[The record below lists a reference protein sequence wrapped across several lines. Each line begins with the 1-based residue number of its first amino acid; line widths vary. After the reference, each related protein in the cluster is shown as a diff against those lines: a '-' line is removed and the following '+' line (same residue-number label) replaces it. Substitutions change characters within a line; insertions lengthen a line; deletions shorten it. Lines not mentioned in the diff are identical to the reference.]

1 MQPLSPIDVRL
12 SFKLSSAFLIALGA
26 FPAYSQT
33 IDGGSTVT
41 VPGSQSSPWNLGT
54 NSLTVGNTGTGTLQI
69 GAAGVVSNGS
79 GFVGRQVGS
88 TGHVTV
94 SGAGA
99 QWTNSSGLSVGY
111 AGTGTLG
118 ISNGGVVGST
128 TNTYVGVVAG
138 GTGSV
143 TVSGLGSRLNSSG
156 FMRVGQTGNGTLQIS
171 DSAVVT
177 NGQAFVGYDSSSVGL
192 VTVSGTGTQ
201 WNSSADLTV
210 GFSGNGRVNVS
221 NGGAVASTLGTIGAG
236 ANSTGAVT
244 VDGAGSSWTNSG
256 VLTVGNSG
264 SGALTISNN
273 ATVSAASAR
282 AGVAAGSQGVIN
294 IGAAALSAAAA
305 PGTLTLTGPSPNL
318 TLGATGGLVFNH
330 TDTSGYVFVPGITG
344 AGKVSTYSGTTILTA
359 NNNYTGGTTI
369 AGGTLQLGNGG
380 TSGAIVG
387 NVSNNGAL
395 TFNRSDG
402 VTFAGL
408 VSGSG
413 VVNQNGTGATILTA
427 NNTYTGG
434 TTILAGT
441 LQLGNGGATGAIVG
455 NVANN
460 GALVFDRS
468 NTLTLD
474 GQISGS
480 GSVSQI
486 GAGTTVL
493 TGNST
498 YAGGTTISAGTLQL
512 GSGGASGAIL
522 GNVTNN
528 GALAFNRSDTVAFPG
543 LISGSGVVNQIG
555 AGTTILAADNTY
567 TGGTAISAGTLQ
579 LGNGGT
585 TGAILGNVAN
595 NGALAFNRSDTVT
608 FAGQI
613 SGGGVVN
620 QIGTGTTTLTADNT
634 YTGGTTIS
642 AGTLQLGNGGTTGAI
657 LGNVANNGA
666 LTFNRSDVLT
676 FAGQISGS
684 GVVNQIGAGATILTA
699 DNTYTGGTAISA
711 GALQL
716 GNGGTSG
723 SILGDVANDGLL
735 AFNRSDTMT
744 LAGQISGSGAVN
756 QIGTGTTVLTGNN
769 NYTGGTAI
777 EAGTLQ
783 LGNGAAAGA
792 IVGNVANNGTL
803 AFNRSDAQTF
813 PGLISGS
820 GTVSQIGAGTTILT
834 ADNTY
839 TGGTTISAGTLQ
851 LGNGGTSGAILGD
864 VANNGALSFNRS
876 DIQTFPGLISGGGVV
891 NQIGAG
897 TTILT
902 ADNTY
907 TGGTA
912 ISAGTLQLG
921 NGGTSGAILGDV
933 ANNGALSFNRSDI
946 QTFPGLISGSGV
958 VNQIGAG
965 TTILTADNTYTGGTA
980 ISAGTLQ
987 LGNGGT
993 TGAILG
999 DVANNGA
1006 LTFNRSDVQTFAG
1019 QISGSGVVNQIG
1031 AGTTILAADNTY
1043 TGATTI
1049 SAGTLQLG
1057 NGGASGGIL
1066 GNVAN
1071 NGALTFNRSD
1081 TVTFAGLI
1089 SGNGTVNQNGS
1100 GATILTAQNTYGGP
1114 TNINSGVLRAG
1125 GVSTLSPNSAVNVA
1139 AAGTLDLNGYSQAT
1153 AGATNAGLIDMGA
1166 GTAPGT
1172 TLTTPN
1178 YVGQGGRIAMNTLL
1192 GGDDSPS
1199 DRLVINGGAASG
1211 SSSLIVANAGGA
1223 GALTTGNGIL
1233 LVDAVNGGTT
1243 AASAFSLGNAGGYVA
1258 AGPYA
1263 YTLQRSSVDGSGLQ
1277 NWYLRSTVDCAA
1289 APSNPAC
1296 KQPEPPVPPNP
1307 PVPPVPPN
1315 PPTPVPPA
1323 PPNYRPE
1330 VSTAVATPEL
1340 ALRYGATFLDSLH
1353 ERIGE
1358 ARYALPS
1365 TPAGSNS
1372 LAWGRV
1378 IGVTGERNGSN
1389 SGILG
1394 SRGPD
1399 YDYKIYGLQSGVDLY
1414 RRANA
1419 NGSMDHAGAYVAF
1432 GRATADVDHLDGRSA
1447 GQAAMNGVTLGGYWT
1462 HIGKEGWYVDAV
1474 IQGTRYDVD
1483 NGRSPA
1489 GYNLDTRG
1497 FGFATSLESGYPF
1510 RLNDEWVI
1518 EPQAQLVF
1526 QKVNL
1531 NDADD
1536 GAAKIR
1542 FNDVDSLRGRVGV
1555 RLARTVELDP
1565 GPEGKRVATTWLR
1578 ASLVNEFL
1586 TNPTTEFSSQN
1597 GYVPFRADMK
1607 GMSVQLN
1614 LGADVGVKRNVSVY
1628 GSVGSEISLRGDGQS
1643 FNGKLGVKIAF

>member
-1 MQPLSPIDVRL
+1 M
-12 SFKLSSAFLIALGA
+12 SFKLSSAFLIALGV

-33 IDGGSTVT
+33 IDGGSTIT
-41 VPGSQSSPWNLGT
+41 VPGSQSSPWNLGGS
-54 NSLTVGNTGTGTLQI
+54 SLTVGNTSTGTLQI
-69 GAAGVVSNGS
+69 GATGVVSNGS

-94 SGAGA
+94 SGTGA
-99 QWTNSSGLSVGY
+99 QWTNSSGLSVGFS
-111 AGTGTLG
+111 GTGTLG
-118 ISNGGVVGST
+118 ISNGGVVRST
-128 TNTYVGVVAG
+128 TNTYVGVAAG
-138 GTGSV
+138 GTGTV
-143 TVSGLGSRLNSSG
+143 TVSGLGSQLNSTG

-177 NGQAFVGYDSSSVGL
+177 NGQAFVGYDSGSVGL
-192 VTVSGTGTQ
+192 VTISGAGTQ

-294 IGAAALSAAAA
+294 IGAGALSAAAA

-330 TDTSGYVFVPGITG
+330 TNTSGYVFVPGVTG
-344 AGKVSTYSGTTILTA
+344 AGKLSTYSGTTILTA

-395 TFNRSDG
+395 TFNRSDS

-441 LQLGNGGATGAIVG
+441 LQLGNGGTTGAIVG
-455 NVANN
+455 NVANS

-468 NTLTLD
+468 NTLMLD

-528 GALAFNRSDTVAFPG
+528 GALAFNRSDTMA
-543 LISGSGVVNQIG
+543 
-555 AGTTILAADNTY
+555 
-567 TGGTAISAGTLQ
+567 
-579 LGNGGT
+579 
-585 TGAILGNVAN
+585 
-595 NGALAFNRSDTVT
+595 
-608 FAGQI
+608 
-613 SGGGVVN
+613 
-620 QIGTGTTTLTADNT
+620 
-634 YTGGTTIS
+634 
-642 AGTLQLGNGGTTGAI
+642 
-657 LGNVANNGA
+657 
-666 LTFNRSDVLT
+666 
-676 FAGQISGS
+676 
-684 GVVNQIGAGATILTA
+684 
-699 DNTYTGGTAISA
+699 
-711 GALQL
+711 
-716 GNGGTSG
+716 
-723 SILGDVANDGLL
+723 
-735 AFNRSDTMT
+735 
-744 LAGQISGSGAVN
+744 
-756 QIGTGTTVLTGNN
+756 
-769 NYTGGTAI
+769 
-777 EAGTLQ
+777 
-783 LGNGAAAGA
+783 
-792 IVGNVANNGTL
+792 
-803 AFNRSDAQTF
+803 
-813 PGLISGS
+813 
-820 GTVSQIGAGTTILT
+820 
-834 ADNTY
+834 
-839 TGGTTISAGTLQ
+839 
-851 LGNGGTSGAILGD
+851 
-864 VANNGALSFNRS
+864 
-876 DIQTFPGLISGGGVV
+876 
-891 NQIGAG
+891 
-897 TTILT
+897 
-902 ADNTY
+902 
-907 TGGTA
+907 
-912 ISAGTLQLG
+912 
-921 NGGTSGAILGDV
+921 
-933 ANNGALSFNRSDI
+933 
-946 QTFPGLISGSGV
+946 FPGLISGSGV

-965 TTILTADNTYTGGTA
+965 TTILTADNTYTGGTTISA
-980 ISAGTLQ
+980 GTLQLGDGGTTGAILGNVANNGALAFNRTDTVTFAGLISGSGAVNQIGAGATILTADNSYTGGTTISAGTLQ

-1031 AGTTILAADNTY
+1031 AGATILTADNTYAGGTTISAGTLQLGNGGTSGSILGDVANEGLLAFNRSDTMTLAGRISGSGAVNQIGTGTTVLTGNNNYTGGTAIAAGTLQLGDGGASGAIVGNVANNGTLAFNRSDVQTFPGLISGSGTVNQIGAGTTILTADNTY
-1043 TGATTI
+1043 TGGTTISAGTLQLGNGGTSGAILGDVANNGALTFNRSDIQTFPGLISGSGVVNQTGAGTTILTADNTYTGGTTI

-1100 GATILTAQNTYGGP
+1100 GATILTAQNLYDGP

-1139 AAGTLDLNGYSQAT
+1139 AAGTLDLNGYSQST
-1153 AGATNAGLIDMGA
+1153 AGVTNAGLINMGT
-1166 GTAPGT
+1166 GSAPGT

-1192 GGDDSPS
+1192 GGDGSPS
-1199 DRLVINGGAASG
+1199 DRLVVNGGAASG

-1243 AASAFSLGNAGGYVA
+1243 AASAFTLGNAGGYVA

-1462 HIGKEGWYVDAV
+1462 HIGKAGWYVDAV

-1483 NGRSPA
+1483 NGRSPE

-1628 GSVGSEISLRGDGQS
+1628 GSVGSEISLRGDGQN

>member
-12 SFKLSSAFLIALGA
+12 SFKLSSAFLVALGA

-33 IDGGSTVT
+33 IDGGSIVT
-41 VPGSQSSPWNLGT
+41 VPGSQSSPWNLGAS
-54 NSLTVGNTGTGTLQI
+54 SLTVGNTSTGTLQI
-69 GAAGVVSNGS
+69 GATGVVSNGS
-79 GFVGRQVGS
+79 GFIGRQVGS

-99 QWTNSSGLSVGY
+99 QWTNSAGLSVGFS
-111 AGTGTLG
+111 GTGTLG
-118 ISNGGVVGST
+118 VSNGGVVRST
-128 TNTYVGVVAG
+128 TNTYVGVAAG
-138 GTGSV
+138 GTGTV
-143 TVSGLGSRLNSSG
+143 TVSGLGSQLNSTG
-156 FMRVGQTGNGTLQIS
+156 FMRVGQTGNGTLHIS
-171 DSAVVT
+171 DSAVVS
-177 NGQAFVGYDSSSVGL
+177 NAAAVVGYDPGSVGV
-192 VTVSGTGTQ
+192 VTVSGAATQ
-201 WNSSADLTV
+201 WNSSAQLSV
-210 GFSGNGRVNVS
+210 GASGNG
-221 NGGAVASTLGTIGAG
+221 AV
-236 ANSTGAVT
+236 
-244 VDGAGSSWTNSG
+244 
-256 VLTVGNSG
+256 
-264 SGALTISNN
+264 TISND
-273 ATVSAASAR
+273 ALVSATSAVVGGAAS
-282 AGVAAGSQGVIN
+282 SQGVIN
-294 IGAAALSAAAA
+294 IGAAALAAAAA
-305 PGTLTLTGPSPNL
+305 PGTLTLTGPSPSL

-330 TDTSGYVFVPGITG
+330 TNTAGYVFTPGITG
-344 AGKVSTYSGTTILTA
+344 AGKLSTYNGTTILTA

-387 NVSNNGAL
+387 NVANNGTL
-395 TFNRSDG
+395 NFNRTDS

-408 VSGSG
+408 ISGSG

-434 TTILAGT
+434 TAITAGT
-441 LQLGNGGATGAIVG
+441 LQLGNGGTTGAIVG
-455 NVANN
+455 NVAND
-460 GALVFDRS
+460 GALVFNRS
-468 NTLTLD
+468 NTLALA

-486 GAGTTVL
+486 GTGTTVL
-493 TGNST
+493 TGDNT
-498 YAGGTTISAGTLQL
+498 YTGGTTISAGTLQL
-512 GSGGASGAIL
+512 GNGGGSGAIL

-543 LISGSGVVNQIG
+543 LISGSG
-555 AGTTILAADNTY
+555 
-567 TGGTAISAGTLQ
+567 
-579 LGNGGT
+579 
-585 TGAILGNVAN
+585 
-595 NGALAFNRSDTVT
+595 
-608 FAGQI
+608 
-613 SGGGVVN
+613 
-620 QIGTGTTTLTADNT
+620 
-634 YTGGTTIS
+634 
-642 AGTLQLGNGGTTGAI
+642 
-657 LGNVANNGA
+657 
-666 LTFNRSDVLT
+666 
-676 FAGQISGS
+676 
-684 GVVNQIGAGATILTA
+684 
-699 DNTYTGGTAISA
+699 
-711 GALQL
+711 
-716 GNGGTSG
+716 
-723 SILGDVANDGLL
+723 
-735 AFNRSDTMT
+735 
-744 LAGQISGSGAVN
+744 AVN
-756 QIGTGTTVLTGNN
+756 
-769 NYTGGTAI
+769 
-777 EAGTLQ
+777 
-783 LGNGAAAGA
+783 
-792 IVGNVANNGTL
+792 
-803 AFNRSDAQTF
+803 
-813 PGLISGS
+813 
-820 GTVSQIGAGTTILT
+820 QIGAGTTILT

-851 LGNGGTSGAILGD
+851 LGNGGTSGAILGNVVD
-864 VANNGALSFNRS
+864 NGALAFNRS
-876 DIQTFPGLISGGGVV
+876 DVQTF
-891 NQIGAG
+891 AG
-897 TTILT
+897 
-902 ADNTY
+902 
-907 TGGTA
+907 
-912 ISAGTLQLG
+912 Q
-921 NGGTSGAILGDV
+921 
-933 ANNGALSFNRSDI
+933 
-946 QTFPGLISGSGV
+946 ISGSGV
-958 VNQIGAG
+958 VNQIGTG
-965 TTILTADNTYTGGTA
+965 TTILTANNTYTGGTA

-1006 LTFNRSDVQTFAG
+1006 LTFNRSDVQTFVGQISGGGVVNQIGTGTTILTADNTYTGGTTISAGALQLGNGGTTGSILGNVVDNGVLAFNRSDTMTLAG

-1031 AGTTILAADNTY
+1031 TGTTVLTGNNSYTGGTTIAAGTLQLGSGGASGAIVGNVANNGVLAFNRSDTFALPGQISGSGAVNQMGAGVTILAADNTY
-1043 TGATTI
+1043 TGGTTVSAGTLQLGNGGTSGAILGDVANNGTLTFNRSDFQTFPGQISGSGMVNQIGAGTTILTADNTYTGGTTI

-1057 NGGASGGIL
+1057 NGGVTGAIL
-1066 GNVAN
+1066 GDVEN

-1081 TVTFAGLI
+1081 VQTFAGQITGSGAVNQIGAGTTILTANNTYTGGTTISAGTLQLGDGGATGGIVGNVANNGALSFNRSDAVTFAGLI
-1089 SGNGTVNQNGS
+1089 SGSGTVNQNGS

-1114 TNINSGVLRAG
+1114 TNVNSGVLRAG
-1125 GVSTLSPNSAVNVA
+1125 AASTLSPNSAVNMA
-1139 AAGTLDLNGYSQAT
+1139 AAGTLDLNGYSQT
-1153 AGATNAGLIDMGA
+1153 VAGVTNAGLINM
-1166 GTAPGT
+1166 GTATTPGT

-1192 GGDDSPS
+1192 GGDGSPS
-1199 DRLVINGGAASG
+1199 DRLVINGGTASG
-1211 SSSLIVANAGGA
+1211 SSSLIVTNAGGA
-1223 GALTTGNGIL
+1223 GAVTTGNGIL

-1243 AASAFSLGNAGGYVA
+1243 AASAFTLGNAGGYVA

-1296 KQPEPPVPPNP
+1296 KDPEPPVPPNP

-1340 ALRYGATFLDSLH
+1340 ALRYGSTFLDSLH

-1372 LAWGRV
+1372 LVWGRV

-1497 FGFATSLESGYPF
+1497 FGFATSLEGGYPF

-1526 QKVNL
+1526 QNVNL
-1531 NDADD
+1531 NDAND

-1542 FNDVDSLRGRVGV
+1542 FNDVDSLRGRLGV

-1565 GPEGKRVATTWLR
+1565 GPDGKRVATTWVR

-1607 GMSVQLN
+1607 GASVQLN

-1628 GSVGSEISLRGDGQS
+1628 GSVGSEISLRGDGQN

>member
-33 IDGGSTVT
+33 IDGGSIVT
-41 VPGSQSSPWNLGT
+41 VPGSQSSPWNLGAS
-54 NSLTVGNTGTGTLQI
+54 SLTVGNTSTGTLQI
-69 GAAGVVSNGS
+69 GATGVVSNGS
-79 GFVGRQVGS
+79 GFIGRQVGS

-94 SGAGA
+94 SGTGA
-99 QWTNSSGLSVGY
+99 QWTNSAGLSVGFS
-111 AGTGTLG
+111 GTGTLG
-118 ISNGGVVGST
+118 VSNGGVVRST
-128 TNTYVGVVAG
+128 TNTYVGVAAG
-138 GTGSV
+138 GTGTV
-143 TVSGLGSRLNSSG
+143 TVSGLGSQLNTTG

-171 DSAVVT
+171 DSAVVS
-177 NGQAFVGYDSSSVGL
+177 NAAAVVGYDPGSVGV
-192 VTVSGTGTQ
+192 VTVSGAGTQ
-201 WNSSADLTV
+201 WNSSAQLSV
-210 GFSGNGRVNVS
+210 GASGNG
-221 NGGAVASTLGTIGAG
+221 AV
-236 ANSTGAVT
+236 
-244 VDGAGSSWTNSG
+244 
-256 VLTVGNSG
+256 
-264 SGALTISNN
+264 TISND
-273 ATVSAASAR
+273 AVVSATSAVVGAAAS
-282 AGVAAGSQGVIN
+282 SQGVIN
-294 IGAAALSAAAA
+294 IGAAALAAAAA
-305 PGTLTLTGPSPNL
+305 PGTLSLTGPSPSL

-330 TDTSGYVFVPGITG
+330 TNTAGYVFTPGITG
-344 AGKVSTYSGTTILTA
+344 AGKLSTYNGTTILTA

-387 NVSNNGAL
+387 NVANNGIL
-395 TFNRSDG
+395 NFNRTDS

-408 VSGSG
+408 ISGSG

-434 TTILAGT
+434 TAIAAGT
-441 LQLGNGGATGAIVG
+441 LQLGNGGTTGAIVG

-468 NTLTLD
+468 NTLTFA

-493 TGNST
+493 TADST
-498 YAGGTTISAGTLQL
+498 YTGGTTISAGTLQL
-512 GSGGASGAIL
+512 GSGGTSGAIL
-522 GNVTNN
+522 GNVVDN
-528 GALAFNRSDTVAFPG
+528 GALTFNRSDV
-543 LISGSGVVNQIG
+543 Q
-555 AGTTILAADNTY
+555 
-567 TGGTAISAGTLQ
+567 
-579 LGNGGT
+579 
-585 TGAILGNVAN
+585 
-595 NGALAFNRSDTVT
+595 T

-613 SGGGVVN
+613 SGGGVIN
-620 QIGTGTTTLTADNT
+620 QIGTGTTILTADNT

-657 LGNVANNGA
+657 LGDVANNGA
-666 LTFNRSDVLT
+666 LTFDRSDVQT
-676 FAGQISGS
+676 FAGQISGG
-684 GVVNQIGAGATILTA
+684 GVVNQIGT
-699 DNTYTGGTAISA
+699 
-711 GALQL
+711 
-716 GNGGTSG
+716 
-723 SILGDVANDGLL
+723 
-735 AFNRSDTMT
+735 
-744 LAGQISGSGAVN
+744 
-756 QIGTGTTVLTGNN
+756 
-769 NYTGGTAI
+769 
-777 EAGTLQ
+777 
-783 LGNGAAAGA
+783 
-792 IVGNVANNGTL
+792 
-803 AFNRSDAQTF
+803 
-813 PGLISGS
+813 
-820 GTVSQIGAGTTILT
+820 GTTILT

-851 LGNGGTSGAILGD
+851 LGNGGTTGAIPGD
-864 VANNGALSFNRS
+864 VTNNGALTFNRS
-876 DIQTFPGLISGGGVV
+876 DVQTFPGLISGSGTV
-891 NQIGAG
+891 NQIGSG
-897 TTILT
+897 TTTLT

-907 TGGTA
+907 TGGTTIA
-912 ISAGTLQLG
+912 AGTLQLG

-933 ANNGALSFNRSDI
+933 ANSGALSFNRSD
-946 QTFPGLISGSGV
+946 
-958 VNQIGAG
+958 A
-965 TTILTADNTYTGGTA
+965 
-980 ISAGTLQ
+980 
-987 LGNGGT
+987 
-993 TGAILG
+993 
-999 DVANNGA
+999 
-1006 LTFNRSDVQTFAG
+1006 
-1019 QISGSGVVNQIG
+1019 
-1031 AGTTILAADNTY
+1031 
-1043 TGATTI
+1043 
-1049 SAGTLQLG
+1049 
-1057 NGGASGGIL
+1057 
-1066 GNVAN
+1066 
-1071 NGALTFNRSD
+1071 
-1081 TVTFAGLI
+1081 VTFAGLI
-1089 SGNGTVNQNGS
+1089 SGSGTVNQNGT
-1100 GATILTAQNTYGGP
+1100 GTTILTAQNTYGGP
-1114 TNINSGVLRAG
+1114 TNVNNGVLRAG
-1125 GVSTLSPNSAVNVA
+1125 AASTLSPNSAVNVA
-1139 AAGTLDLNGYSQAT
+1139 AAGTLDLSGYNQT
-1153 AGATNAGLIDMGA
+1153 VAGVTNAGLINMGT

-1178 YVGQGGRIAMNTLL
+1178 YAGQGGRIAMNTLL
-1192 GGDDSPS
+1192 GDDSSPS
-1199 DRLVINGGAASG
+1199 DRLVINGGTASG
-1211 SSSLIVANAGGA
+1211 SSSLIVTNAGGA
-1223 GALTTGNGIL
+1223 GAVTTGNGIL

-1243 AASAFSLGNAGGYVA
+1243 ATSAFTLGNAGGYVA

-1263 YTLQRSSVDGSGLQ
+1263 YTLQRSSVDASGLQ
-1277 NWYLRSTVDCAA
+1277 NWYLRSTVNCAA

-1296 KQPEPPVPPNP
+1296 KNPEPPVPPNP
-1307 PVPPVPPN
+1307 PEPPN

-1340 ALRYGATFLDSLH
+1340 ALRYGSTFLDSLH

-1365 TPAGSNS
+1365 TPTGSNS

-1474 IQGTRYDVD
+1474 MQGTRYDVD

-1497 FGFATSLESGYPF
+1497 FGFATSLEGGYPF

-1526 QKVNL
+1526 QNVNL
-1531 NDADD
+1531 NDAND

-1565 GPEGKRVATTWLR
+1565 GPDGKRVATTWLR

-1607 GMSVQLN
+1607 GASVQLN
-1614 LGADVGVKRNVSVY
+1614 LGADVGVKRNVSMY
-1628 GSVGSEISLRGDGQS
+1628 GSVGSEISLRGDGQN

>member
-1 MQPLSPIDVRL
+1 M
-12 SFKLSSAFLIALGA
+12 SFKLSSAFLVALGA

-33 IDGGSTVT
+33 IDGGSIVT
-41 VPGSQSSPWNLGT
+41 VPGSQSSPWNLGAS
-54 NSLTVGNTGTGTLQI
+54 SLTVGNTSTGTLQI
-69 GAAGVVSNGS
+69 GATGVVSNGS
-79 GFVGRQVGS
+79 GFIGRQVGS

-99 QWTNSSGLSVGY
+99 QWTNSAGLSVGFS
-111 AGTGTLG
+111 GTGTLG
-118 ISNGGVVGST
+118 VSNGGVVRST
-128 TNTYVGVVAG
+128 TNTYVGVAAG
-138 GTGSV
+138 GTGTV
-143 TVSGLGSRLNSSG
+143 TVNGLGSQLNSTG
-156 FMRVGQTGNGTLQIS
+156 FMRVGQTGNGTLHIS
-171 DSAVVT
+171 DSAVVS
-177 NGQAFVGYDSSSVGL
+177 NAAAIVGYDPGSVGV
-192 VTVSGTGTQ
+192 VTVSGAATQ
-201 WNSSADLTV
+201 WNSSAQLSV
-210 GFSGNGRVNVS
+210 GASGNG
-221 NGGAVASTLGTIGAG
+221 AV
-236 ANSTGAVT
+236 
-244 VDGAGSSWTNSG
+244 
-256 VLTVGNSG
+256 
-264 SGALTISNN
+264 TISND
-273 ATVSAASAR
+273 AVVSATSAVVGGAAS
-282 AGVAAGSQGVIN
+282 SQGVIN
-294 IGAAALSAAAA
+294 IGAAALAAAAA
-305 PGTLTLTGPSPNL
+305 PGTLTLTGPSPSL

-330 TDTSGYVFVPGITG
+330 TNTVGYVFTPGITG
-344 AGKVSTYSGTTILTA
+344 AGKLSTYNGTTILTA

-387 NVSNNGAL
+387 NVANNGTL
-395 TFNRSDG
+395 NFNRTDS

-408 VSGSG
+408 ISGSG

-434 TTILAGT
+434 TAITAGT
-441 LQLGNGGATGAIVG
+441 LQLGNGGTTGAIVG
-455 NVANN
+455 NVAND
-460 GALVFDRS
+460 GALVFNRS
-468 NTLTLD
+468 NTLALA

-486 GAGTTVL
+486 GTGTTVL
-493 TGNST
+493 TGDNT
-498 YAGGTTISAGTLQL
+498 YTGGTTISAGTLQL
-512 GSGGASGAIL
+512 GNGGGSGAIL

-543 LISGSGVVNQIG
+543 LISGSG
-555 AGTTILAADNTY
+555 
-567 TGGTAISAGTLQ
+567 
-579 LGNGGT
+579 
-585 TGAILGNVAN
+585 
-595 NGALAFNRSDTVT
+595 
-608 FAGQI
+608 
-613 SGGGVVN
+613 
-620 QIGTGTTTLTADNT
+620 
-634 YTGGTTIS
+634 
-642 AGTLQLGNGGTTGAI
+642 
-657 LGNVANNGA
+657 
-666 LTFNRSDVLT
+666 
-676 FAGQISGS
+676 
-684 GVVNQIGAGATILTA
+684 
-699 DNTYTGGTAISA
+699 
-711 GALQL
+711 
-716 GNGGTSG
+716 
-723 SILGDVANDGLL
+723 
-735 AFNRSDTMT
+735 
-744 LAGQISGSGAVN
+744 AVN
-756 QIGTGTTVLTGNN
+756 
-769 NYTGGTAI
+769 
-777 EAGTLQ
+777 
-783 LGNGAAAGA
+783 
-792 IVGNVANNGTL
+792 
-803 AFNRSDAQTF
+803 
-813 PGLISGS
+813 
-820 GTVSQIGAGTTILT
+820 QIGAGTTILT

-851 LGNGGTSGAILGD
+851 LGNGGTSGAILGNVVD
-864 VANNGALSFNRS
+864 NGALAFNRS
-876 DIQTFPGLISGGGVV
+876 DVQTF
-891 NQIGAG
+891 AG
-897 TTILT
+897 
-902 ADNTY
+902 
-907 TGGTA
+907 
-912 ISAGTLQLG
+912 Q
-921 NGGTSGAILGDV
+921 
-933 ANNGALSFNRSDI
+933 
-946 QTFPGLISGSGV
+946 ISGSGV
-958 VNQIGAG
+958 VNQIGTG
-965 TTILTADNTYTGGTA
+965 TTILTANNTYTGGTA

-1006 LTFNRSDVQTFAG
+1006 LTFNRSDVQTFVGQISGGGVVNQIGTGTTILTAANTYTGGTTISAGALQLGNGGTTGSILGNVVDNGVLAFNRSDTMTLAG

-1031 AGTTILAADNTY
+1031 TGTTVLTGNNSYTGGTTIAAGTLQLGSGGASGAIVGNVANNGVLAFNRSDTFALPGQISGSGAVNQMGAGVTILTADNTY
-1043 TGATTI
+1043 TGGTTVSAGTLQLGNGGTSGAILGDVANNGTLTFNRSDFQTFPGQISGSGMVNQIGAGTTILTADNTYTGGTTI

-1057 NGGASGGIL
+1057 NGGVTGAIL
-1066 GNVAN
+1066 GDVEN

-1081 TVTFAGLI
+1081 VQTFAGQITGSGAVNQIGAGTTILTANNTYTGGTTISAGTLQLGDGGATGGIVGNVANNGALSFNRSDAVTFAGLI
-1089 SGNGTVNQNGS
+1089 SGSGTVNQNGS

-1114 TNINSGVLRAG
+1114 TNVNNGVLRAG
-1125 GVSTLSPNSAVNVA
+1125 AASTLSPNSAVNVA
-1139 AAGTLDLNGYSQAT
+1139 AAGTLDLNGYSQT
-1153 AGATNAGLIDMGA
+1153 VAGVTNAGLINM
-1166 GTAPGT
+1166 GTATTPGT

-1192 GGDDSPS
+1192 GGDGSPS
-1199 DRLVINGGAASG
+1199 DRLVINGGTASG
-1211 SSSLIVANAGGA
+1211 SSSLIVTNAGGA
-1223 GALTTGNGIL
+1223 GAVTTGNGIL

-1243 AASAFSLGNAGGYVA
+1243 AASAFTLGNAGGYVA

-1296 KQPEPPVPPNP
+1296 KDPEPPVPPNP

-1340 ALRYGATFLDSLH
+1340 ALRYGSTFLDSLH

-1372 LAWGRV
+1372 LVWGRV

-1497 FGFATSLESGYPF
+1497 FGFATSLEGGYPF

-1526 QKVNL
+1526 QNVNL
-1531 NDADD
+1531 NDAND

-1542 FNDVDSLRGRVGV
+1542 FKDVDSLRGRLGV

-1565 GPEGKRVATTWLR
+1565 GPDGKRVATTWVR

-1597 GYVPFRADMK
+1597 GYVPFQADMK
-1607 GMSVQLN
+1607 GASVQLN

-1628 GSVGSEISLRGDGQS
+1628 GSVGSEISLRGDGQN

>member
-1 MQPLSPIDVRL
+1 M
-12 SFKLSSAFLIALGA
+12 SFKLSSAFLVALGA

-33 IDGGSTVT
+33 IDGGSIVT
-41 VPGSQSSPWNLGT
+41 VPGSQSSPWNLGAS
-54 NSLTVGNTGTGTLQI
+54 SLTVGNTSTGTLQI
-69 GAAGVVSNGS
+69 GATGVVSNGS
-79 GFVGRQVGS
+79 GFIGRQVGS

-99 QWTNSSGLSVGY
+99 QWTNSAGLSVGFS
-111 AGTGTLG
+111 GTGTLG
-118 ISNGGVVGST
+118 VSNGGVVRST
-128 TNTYVGVVAG
+128 TNTYVGVAAG
-138 GTGSV
+138 GTGTV
-143 TVSGLGSRLNSSG
+143 TVSGLGSQLNSTG
-156 FMRVGQTGNGTLQIS
+156 FMRVGQTGNGTLHIS
-171 DSAVVT
+171 DGAVVS
-177 NGQAFVGYDSSSVGL
+177 NAAAIVGYDPGSVGV
-192 VTVSGTGTQ
+192 VTVSGAATQ
-201 WNSSADLTV
+201 WNSSAQLSV
-210 GFSGNGRVNVS
+210 GASGNG
-221 NGGAVASTLGTIGAG
+221 AV
-236 ANSTGAVT
+236 
-244 VDGAGSSWTNSG
+244 
-256 VLTVGNSG
+256 
-264 SGALTISNN
+264 TISND
-273 ATVSAASAR
+273 AVVSATSAVVGGAAS
-282 AGVAAGSQGVIN
+282 SQGVIN
-294 IGAAALSAAAA
+294 IGAAALAAAAA
-305 PGTLTLTGPSPNL
+305 PGTLTLTGPSPSL

-330 TDTSGYVFVPGITG
+330 TNTAGYVFTPGITG
-344 AGKVSTYSGTTILTA
+344 AGKLSTYNGTTILTA

-387 NVSNNGAL
+387 NVANNGTL
-395 TFNRSDG
+395 NFNRTDS

-408 VSGSG
+408 ISGSG

-434 TTILAGT
+434 TAITAGT
-441 LQLGNGGATGAIVG
+441 LQLGNGGTTGAIVG
-455 NVANN
+455 NVAND
-460 GALVFDRS
+460 GALVFNRS
-468 NTLTLD
+468 NTLALA

-486 GAGTTVL
+486 GTGTTVL
-493 TGNST
+493 TGDNT
-498 YAGGTTISAGTLQL
+498 YTGGTTISAGTLQL
-512 GSGGASGAIL
+512 GNGGGSGAIL

-543 LISGSGVVNQIG
+543 LISGSG
-555 AGTTILAADNTY
+555 
-567 TGGTAISAGTLQ
+567 
-579 LGNGGT
+579 
-585 TGAILGNVAN
+585 
-595 NGALAFNRSDTVT
+595 
-608 FAGQI
+608 
-613 SGGGVVN
+613 
-620 QIGTGTTTLTADNT
+620 
-634 YTGGTTIS
+634 
-642 AGTLQLGNGGTTGAI
+642 
-657 LGNVANNGA
+657 
-666 LTFNRSDVLT
+666 
-676 FAGQISGS
+676 
-684 GVVNQIGAGATILTA
+684 
-699 DNTYTGGTAISA
+699 
-711 GALQL
+711 
-716 GNGGTSG
+716 
-723 SILGDVANDGLL
+723 
-735 AFNRSDTMT
+735 
-744 LAGQISGSGAVN
+744 AVN
-756 QIGTGTTVLTGNN
+756 
-769 NYTGGTAI
+769 
-777 EAGTLQ
+777 
-783 LGNGAAAGA
+783 
-792 IVGNVANNGTL
+792 
-803 AFNRSDAQTF
+803 
-813 PGLISGS
+813 
-820 GTVSQIGAGTTILT
+820 QIGAGTTILT

-851 LGNGGTSGAILGD
+851 LGNGGTSGAILGNVVD
-864 VANNGALSFNRS
+864 NGALAFNRS
-876 DIQTFPGLISGGGVV
+876 DVQTF
-891 NQIGAG
+891 AG
-897 TTILT
+897 
-902 ADNTY
+902 
-907 TGGTA
+907 
-912 ISAGTLQLG
+912 Q
-921 NGGTSGAILGDV
+921 
-933 ANNGALSFNRSDI
+933 
-946 QTFPGLISGSGV
+946 ISGSGV
-958 VNQIGAG
+958 VNQIGTG
-965 TTILTADNTYTGGTA
+965 TTILTANNTYTGGTA

-1006 LTFNRSDVQTFAG
+1006 LTFNRSDVQTFVGQISGGGVVNQIGTGTTILTADNTYTGGTTISAGALQLGNGGTTGSILGDVANNGTLTFNRSDFQTFPG
-1019 QISGSGVVNQIG
+1019 QISGSGMVNQIG
-1031 AGTTILAADNTY
+1031 AGTTILTADNTY
-1043 TGATTI
+1043 TGGTTI

-1057 NGGASGGIL
+1057 NGGVTGAIL
-1066 GNVAN
+1066 GDVEN

-1081 TVTFAGLI
+1081 VQTFAGQITGSGAVNQIGAGTTILTANNTYTGGTTISAGTLQLGDGGATGGIVGNVANNGALSFNRSDAVTFAGLI
-1089 SGNGTVNQNGS
+1089 SGSGTVNQNGS

-1114 TNINSGVLRAG
+1114 TNVNSGVLRAG
-1125 GVSTLSPNSAVNVA
+1125 AASTLSPNSAVNMA
-1139 AAGTLDLNGYSQAT
+1139 AAGTLDLNGYSQT
-1153 AGATNAGLIDMGA
+1153 VAGVTNAGLINM
-1166 GTAPGT
+1166 GTATTPGT

-1192 GGDDSPS
+1192 GGDGSPS
-1199 DRLVINGGAASG
+1199 DRLVINGGTASG
-1211 SSSLIVANAGGA
+1211 SSSLIVTNAGGA
-1223 GALTTGNGIL
+1223 GAVTTGNGIL

-1243 AASAFSLGNAGGYVA
+1243 AASAFTLGNAGGYVA

-1296 KQPEPPVPPNP
+1296 KDPEPPVPPNP

-1340 ALRYGATFLDSLH
+1340 ALRYGSTFLDSLH

-1372 LAWGRV
+1372 LVWGRV

-1497 FGFATSLESGYPF
+1497 FGFATSLEGGYPF

-1526 QKVNL
+1526 QNVNL
-1531 NDADD
+1531 NDAND

-1542 FNDVDSLRGRVGV
+1542 FNDVDSLRGRLGV

-1565 GPEGKRVATTWLR
+1565 GPDGKRVATTWVR

-1607 GMSVQLN
+1607 GASVQLN

-1628 GSVGSEISLRGDGQS
+1628 GSVGSEISLRGDGQN

>member
-33 IDGGSTVT
+33 IDGGSIVT
-41 VPGSQSSPWNLGT
+41 VPGSQSSPWNLGAS
-54 NSLTVGNTGTGTLQI
+54 SLTVGNTSTGTLQI
-69 GAAGVVSNGS
+69 GATGVVSNGS
-79 GFVGRQVGS
+79 GFIGRQVGS

-94 SGAGA
+94 SGTGA
-99 QWTNSSGLSVGY
+99 QWTNSAGLSVGFS
-111 AGTGTLG
+111 GTGTLG
-118 ISNGGVVGST
+118 VSNGGVVRST
-128 TNTYVGVVAG
+128 TNTYVGVAAG
-138 GTGSV
+138 GTGTV
-143 TVSGLGSRLNSSG
+143 TVSGLGSQLNTTG

-171 DSAVVT
+171 DSAVVS
-177 NGQAFVGYDSSSVGL
+177 NAAAVVGYDPGSVGV
-192 VTVSGTGTQ
+192 VTVSGAGTQ
-201 WNSSADLTV
+201 WNSSAQLSV
-210 GFSGNGRVNVS
+210 GASGNG
-221 NGGAVASTLGTIGAG
+221 AV
-236 ANSTGAVT
+236 
-244 VDGAGSSWTNSG
+244 
-256 VLTVGNSG
+256 
-264 SGALTISNN
+264 TISND
-273 ATVSAASAR
+273 AVVSATSAVVGAAAS
-282 AGVAAGSQGVIN
+282 SQGVIN
-294 IGAAALSAAAA
+294 IGAAALAAAAA
-305 PGTLTLTGPSPNL
+305 PGTLSLTGPSPSL

-330 TDTSGYVFVPGITG
+330 TNTAGYVFTPGITG
-344 AGKVSTYSGTTILTA
+344 AGKLSTYNGTTILTA

-387 NVSNNGAL
+387 NVANNGIL
-395 TFNRSDG
+395 NFNRTDS

-408 VSGSG
+408 ISGSG

-434 TTILAGT
+434 TAIAAGT
-441 LQLGNGGATGAIVG
+441 LQLGNGGTTGAIVG

-468 NTLTLD
+468 NTLTFA

-493 TGNST
+493 TADST
-498 YAGGTTISAGTLQL
+498 YTGGTTISAGTLQL
-512 GSGGASGAIL
+512 GSGGTSGAIL
-522 GNVTNN
+522 GNVVDN
-528 GALAFNRSDTVAFPG
+528 GALTFNRSDV
-543 LISGSGVVNQIG
+543 Q
-555 AGTTILAADNTY
+555 
-567 TGGTAISAGTLQ
+567 
-579 LGNGGT
+579 
-585 TGAILGNVAN
+585 
-595 NGALAFNRSDTVT
+595 T

-613 SGGGVVN
+613 SGGGVIN
-620 QIGTGTTTLTADNT
+620 QIGTGTTILTADNT

-657 LGNVANNGA
+657 LGDVANNGA
-666 LTFNRSDVLT
+666 LTFDRSDVQT
-676 FAGQISGS
+676 FAGQISGG
-684 GVVNQIGAGATILTA
+684 GVVNQIGT
-699 DNTYTGGTAISA
+699 
-711 GALQL
+711 
-716 GNGGTSG
+716 
-723 SILGDVANDGLL
+723 
-735 AFNRSDTMT
+735 
-744 LAGQISGSGAVN
+744 
-756 QIGTGTTVLTGNN
+756 
-769 NYTGGTAI
+769 
-777 EAGTLQ
+777 
-783 LGNGAAAGA
+783 
-792 IVGNVANNGTL
+792 
-803 AFNRSDAQTF
+803 
-813 PGLISGS
+813 
-820 GTVSQIGAGTTILT
+820 GTTILT

-851 LGNGGTSGAILGD
+851 LGNGGTTGAIPGD
-864 VANNGALSFNRS
+864 VTNNGALTFNRS
-876 DIQTFPGLISGGGVV
+876 DVQTFPGLISGSGTV
-891 NQIGAG
+891 NQIGSG
-897 TTILT
+897 TTTLT

-907 TGGTA
+907 TGGTTIA
-912 ISAGTLQLG
+912 AGTLQLG

-933 ANNGALSFNRSDI
+933 ANSGALSFNRSD
-946 QTFPGLISGSGV
+946 
-958 VNQIGAG
+958 A
-965 TTILTADNTYTGGTA
+965 
-980 ISAGTLQ
+980 
-987 LGNGGT
+987 
-993 TGAILG
+993 
-999 DVANNGA
+999 
-1006 LTFNRSDVQTFAG
+1006 
-1019 QISGSGVVNQIG
+1019 
-1031 AGTTILAADNTY
+1031 
-1043 TGATTI
+1043 
-1049 SAGTLQLG
+1049 
-1057 NGGASGGIL
+1057 
-1066 GNVAN
+1066 
-1071 NGALTFNRSD
+1071 
-1081 TVTFAGLI
+1081 VTFAGLI
-1089 SGNGTVNQNGS
+1089 SGSGTVNQNGT
-1100 GATILTAQNTYGGP
+1100 GTTILTAQNTYGGP
-1114 TNINSGVLRAG
+1114 TNVNNGVLRAG
-1125 GVSTLSPNSAVNVA
+1125 AASTLSPNSAVNVA
-1139 AAGTLDLNGYSQAT
+1139 AAGTLDLSGYNQT
-1153 AGATNAGLIDMGA
+1153 VAGVTNAGLINMGT

-1178 YVGQGGRIAMNTLL
+1178 YAGQGGRIAMNTLL
-1192 GGDDSPS
+1192 GDDSSPS
-1199 DRLVINGGAASG
+1199 DRLVINGGTASG
-1211 SSSLIVANAGGA
+1211 SSSLIVTNAGGA
-1223 GALTTGNGIL
+1223 GAVTTGNGIL

-1243 AASAFSLGNAGGYVA
+1243 ATSAFTLGNAGGYVA

-1263 YTLQRSSVDGSGLQ
+1263 YTLQRSSVDASGLQ
-1277 NWYLRSTVDCAA
+1277 NWYLRSTVNCAA

-1296 KQPEPPVPPNP
+1296 KNPEPPVPPNP
-1307 PVPPVPPN
+1307 PEPPN

-1323 PPNYRPE
+1323 PPNSRPE

-1340 ALRYGATFLDSLH
+1340 ALRYGSTFLDSLH

-1365 TPAGSNS
+1365 TPTGSNS

-1474 IQGTRYDVD
+1474 MQGTRYDVD

-1497 FGFATSLESGYPF
+1497 FGFATSLEGGYPF

-1526 QKVNL
+1526 QNVNL
-1531 NDADD
+1531 NDAND

-1565 GPEGKRVATTWLR
+1565 GPDGKRVATTWLR

-1607 GMSVQLN
+1607 GASVQLN
-1614 LGADVGVKRNVSVY
+1614 LGADVGVKRNVSMY
-1628 GSVGSEISLRGDGQS
+1628 GSVGSEISLRGDGQN

>member
-12 SFKLSSAFLIALGA
+12 SFKLSSAFLVALGA

-33 IDGGSTVT
+33 IDGGSIVT
-41 VPGSQSSPWNLGT
+41 VPGSQSSPWNLGAS
-54 NSLTVGNTGTGTLQI
+54 SLTVGNTSTGTLQI
-69 GAAGVVSNGS
+69 GATGVVSNGS
-79 GFVGRQVGS
+79 GFIGRQVGS

-99 QWTNSSGLSVGY
+99 QWTNSAGLSVGFS
-111 AGTGTLG
+111 GTGTLG
-118 ISNGGVVGST
+118 VSNGGVVRST
-128 TNTYVGVVAG
+128 TNTYVGVAAG
-138 GTGSV
+138 GTGTV
-143 TVSGLGSRLNSSG
+143 TVSGLGSQLNSTG
-156 FMRVGQTGNGTLQIS
+156 FMRVGQTGNGTLHIS
-171 DSAVVT
+171 DSAVVS
-177 NGQAFVGYDSSSVGL
+177 NAAAVVGYDPGSVGV
-192 VTVSGTGTQ
+192 VTVSGAATQ
-201 WNSSADLTV
+201 WNSSAQLSV
-210 GFSGNGRVNVS
+210 GASGNG
-221 NGGAVASTLGTIGAG
+221 AV
-236 ANSTGAVT
+236 
-244 VDGAGSSWTNSG
+244 
-256 VLTVGNSG
+256 
-264 SGALTISNN
+264 TISND
-273 ATVSAASAR
+273 ALVSATSAVVGGAAS
-282 AGVAAGSQGVIN
+282 SQGVIN
-294 IGAAALSAAAA
+294 IGAAALAAAAA
-305 PGTLTLTGPSPNL
+305 PGTLTLTGPSPSL

-330 TDTSGYVFVPGITG
+330 TNTAGYVFTPGITG
-344 AGKVSTYSGTTILTA
+344 AGKLSTYNGTTILTA

-387 NVSNNGAL
+387 NVANNGTL
-395 TFNRSDG
+395 NFNRTDS

-408 VSGSG
+408 ISGSG

-434 TTILAGT
+434 TAITAGT
-441 LQLGNGGATGAIVG
+441 LQLGNGGTTGAIVG
-455 NVANN
+455 NVAND
-460 GALVFDRS
+460 GALVFNRS
-468 NTLTLD
+468 NTLALA

-486 GAGTTVL
+486 GTGTTVL
-493 TGNST
+493 TGDNT
-498 YAGGTTISAGTLQL
+498 YTGGTTISAGTLQL
-512 GSGGASGAIL
+512 GNGGGSGAIL

-543 LISGSGVVNQIG
+543 LISGSG
-555 AGTTILAADNTY
+555 
-567 TGGTAISAGTLQ
+567 
-579 LGNGGT
+579 
-585 TGAILGNVAN
+585 
-595 NGALAFNRSDTVT
+595 
-608 FAGQI
+608 
-613 SGGGVVN
+613 
-620 QIGTGTTTLTADNT
+620 
-634 YTGGTTIS
+634 
-642 AGTLQLGNGGTTGAI
+642 
-657 LGNVANNGA
+657 
-666 LTFNRSDVLT
+666 
-676 FAGQISGS
+676 
-684 GVVNQIGAGATILTA
+684 
-699 DNTYTGGTAISA
+699 
-711 GALQL
+711 
-716 GNGGTSG
+716 
-723 SILGDVANDGLL
+723 
-735 AFNRSDTMT
+735 
-744 LAGQISGSGAVN
+744 AVN
-756 QIGTGTTVLTGNN
+756 
-769 NYTGGTAI
+769 
-777 EAGTLQ
+777 
-783 LGNGAAAGA
+783 
-792 IVGNVANNGTL
+792 
-803 AFNRSDAQTF
+803 
-813 PGLISGS
+813 
-820 GTVSQIGAGTTILT
+820 QIGAGTTILT

-851 LGNGGTSGAILGD
+851 LGNGGTSGAILGNVVD
-864 VANNGALSFNRS
+864 NGALAFNRS
-876 DIQTFPGLISGGGVV
+876 DVQTF
-891 NQIGAG
+891 AG
-897 TTILT
+897 
-902 ADNTY
+902 
-907 TGGTA
+907 
-912 ISAGTLQLG
+912 Q
-921 NGGTSGAILGDV
+921 
-933 ANNGALSFNRSDI
+933 
-946 QTFPGLISGSGV
+946 ISGSGV
-958 VNQIGAG
+958 VNQIGTG
-965 TTILTADNTYTGGTA
+965 TTILTANNTYTGGTA

-1006 LTFNRSDVQTFAG
+1006 LTFNRSDVQTFVGQISGGGVVNQIGTGTTILTADNTYTGGTTISAGALQLGNGGTTGSILGNVVDNGVLAFNRSDTMTLAG

-1031 AGTTILAADNTY
+1031 TGTTVLTGNNSYTGGTTIAAGTLQLGSGGASGAIVGNVANNGVLAFNRSDTFALPGQISGSGAVNQMGAGVTILAADNTY
-1043 TGATTI
+1043 TGGTTVSAGTLQLGNGGTSGAILGDVANNGTLTFNRSDFQTFPGQISGSGMVNQIGAGTTILTADNTYTGGTTI

-1057 NGGASGGIL
+1057 NGGFTGAIL
-1066 GNVAN
+1066 GDVEN

-1081 TVTFAGLI
+1081 VQTFAGQITGSGAVNQIGAGTTILTANNTYTGGTTISAGTLQLGDGGATGGIVGNVANNGALSFNRSDAVTFAGLI
-1089 SGNGTVNQNGS
+1089 SGSGTVNQNGS

-1114 TNINSGVLRAG
+1114 TNVNSGVLRAG
-1125 GVSTLSPNSAVNVA
+1125 AASTLSPNSAVNMA
-1139 AAGTLDLNGYSQAT
+1139 AAGTLDLNGYSQT
-1153 AGATNAGLIDMGA
+1153 VAGVTNAGLINM
-1166 GTAPGT
+1166 GTATTPGT

-1192 GGDDSPS
+1192 GGDGSPS
-1199 DRLVINGGAASG
+1199 DRLVINGGTASG
-1211 SSSLIVANAGGA
+1211 SSSLIVTNAGGA
-1223 GALTTGNGIL
+1223 GAVTTGNGIL

-1243 AASAFSLGNAGGYVA
+1243 AASAFTLGNAGGYVA

-1296 KQPEPPVPPNP
+1296 KDPEPPVPPNP

-1340 ALRYGATFLDSLH
+1340 ALRYGSTFLDSLH

-1372 LAWGRV
+1372 LVWGRV

-1497 FGFATSLESGYPF
+1497 FGFATSLEGGYPF

-1526 QKVNL
+1526 QNVNL
-1531 NDADD
+1531 NDAND

-1542 FNDVDSLRGRVGV
+1542 FNDVDSLRGRLGV
-1555 RLARTVELDP
+1555 RLARWNWIP
-1565 GPEGKRVATTWLR
+1565 GRTASGLR
-1578 ASLVNEFL
+1578 RPGCAPASSM
-1586 TNPTTEFSSQN
+1586 SS
-1597 GYVPFRADMK
+1597 
-1607 GMSVQLN
+1607 
-1614 LGADVGVKRNVSVY
+1614 
-1628 GSVGSEISLRGDGQS
+1628 
-1643 FNGKLGVKIAF
+1643 

>member
-12 SFKLSSAFLIALGA
+12 SFKLSSAFLVALGA

-33 IDGGSTVT
+33 IDGGSIVT
-41 VPGSQSSPWNLGT
+41 VPGSQSSPWNLGAS
-54 NSLTVGNTGTGTLQI
+54 SLTVGNTSTGTLQI
-69 GAAGVVSNGS
+69 GATGVVSNGS
-79 GFVGRQVGS
+79 GFIGRQVGS

-99 QWTNSSGLSVGY
+99 QWTNSAGLSVGFS
-111 AGTGTLG
+111 GTGTLG
-118 ISNGGVVGST
+118 VSNGGVVRST
-128 TNTYVGVVAG
+128 TNTYVGVAAG
-138 GTGSV
+138 GTGTV
-143 TVSGLGSRLNSSG
+143 TVSGLGSQLNSTG
-156 FMRVGQTGNGTLQIS
+156 FMRVGQTGNGTLHIS
-171 DSAVVT
+171 DGAVVS
-177 NGQAFVGYDSSSVGL
+177 NAAAIVGYDPGSVGV
-192 VTVSGTGTQ
+192 VTVSGAATQ
-201 WNSSADLTV
+201 WNSSAQLSV
-210 GFSGNGRVNVS
+210 GASGNG
-221 NGGAVASTLGTIGAG
+221 AV
-236 ANSTGAVT
+236 
-244 VDGAGSSWTNSG
+244 
-256 VLTVGNSG
+256 
-264 SGALTISNN
+264 TISND
-273 ATVSAASAR
+273 AVVSATSAVVGGAAS
-282 AGVAAGSQGVIN
+282 SQGVIN
-294 IGAAALSAAAA
+294 IGAAALAAAAA
-305 PGTLTLTGPSPNL
+305 PGTLTLTGPSPSL

-330 TDTSGYVFVPGITG
+330 TNTAGYVFTPGITG
-344 AGKVSTYSGTTILTA
+344 AGKLSTYNGTTILTA

-387 NVSNNGAL
+387 NVANNGTL
-395 TFNRSDG
+395 NFNRTDS

-408 VSGSG
+408 ISGSG

-434 TTILAGT
+434 TAITAGT
-441 LQLGNGGATGAIVG
+441 LQLGNGGTTGAIVG
-455 NVANN
+455 NVAND
-460 GALVFDRS
+460 GALVFNRS
-468 NTLTLD
+468 NTLALA

-486 GAGTTVL
+486 GTGTTVL
-493 TGNST
+493 TGDNT
-498 YAGGTTISAGTLQL
+498 YTGGTTISAGTLQL
-512 GSGGASGAIL
+512 GNGGGSGAIL

-543 LISGSGVVNQIG
+543 LISGSG
-555 AGTTILAADNTY
+555 
-567 TGGTAISAGTLQ
+567 
-579 LGNGGT
+579 
-585 TGAILGNVAN
+585 
-595 NGALAFNRSDTVT
+595 
-608 FAGQI
+608 
-613 SGGGVVN
+613 
-620 QIGTGTTTLTADNT
+620 
-634 YTGGTTIS
+634 
-642 AGTLQLGNGGTTGAI
+642 
-657 LGNVANNGA
+657 
-666 LTFNRSDVLT
+666 
-676 FAGQISGS
+676 
-684 GVVNQIGAGATILTA
+684 
-699 DNTYTGGTAISA
+699 
-711 GALQL
+711 
-716 GNGGTSG
+716 
-723 SILGDVANDGLL
+723 
-735 AFNRSDTMT
+735 
-744 LAGQISGSGAVN
+744 AVN
-756 QIGTGTTVLTGNN
+756 
-769 NYTGGTAI
+769 
-777 EAGTLQ
+777 
-783 LGNGAAAGA
+783 
-792 IVGNVANNGTL
+792 
-803 AFNRSDAQTF
+803 
-813 PGLISGS
+813 
-820 GTVSQIGAGTTILT
+820 QIGAGTTILT

-851 LGNGGTSGAILGD
+851 LGNGGTSGAILGNVVD
-864 VANNGALSFNRS
+864 NGALAFNRS
-876 DIQTFPGLISGGGVV
+876 DVQTF
-891 NQIGAG
+891 AG
-897 TTILT
+897 
-902 ADNTY
+902 
-907 TGGTA
+907 
-912 ISAGTLQLG
+912 Q
-921 NGGTSGAILGDV
+921 
-933 ANNGALSFNRSDI
+933 
-946 QTFPGLISGSGV
+946 ISGSGV
-958 VNQIGAG
+958 VNQIGTG
-965 TTILTADNTYTGGTA
+965 TTILTANNTYTGGTA

-1006 LTFNRSDVQTFAG
+1006 LTFNRSDVQTFVGQISGGGVVNQIGTGTTILTADNTYTGGTTISAGALQLGNGGTTGSILGDVANNGTLTFNRSDFQTFPG
-1019 QISGSGVVNQIG
+1019 QISGSGMVNQIG
-1031 AGTTILAADNTY
+1031 AGTTILTADNTY
-1043 TGATTI
+1043 TGGTTI

-1057 NGGASGGIL
+1057 NGGVTGAIL
-1066 GNVAN
+1066 GDVEN

-1081 TVTFAGLI
+1081 VQTFAGQITGSGAVNQIGAGTTILTANNTYTGGTTISAGTLQLGDGGATGGIVGNVANNGALSFNRSDAVTFAGLI
-1089 SGNGTVNQNGS
+1089 SGSGTVNQNGS

-1114 TNINSGVLRAG
+1114 TNVNSGVLRAG
-1125 GVSTLSPNSAVNVA
+1125 AASTLSPNSAVNMA
-1139 AAGTLDLNGYSQAT
+1139 AAGTLDLNGYSQT
-1153 AGATNAGLIDMGA
+1153 VAGVTNAGLINM
-1166 GTAPGT
+1166 GTATTPGT

-1192 GGDDSPS
+1192 GGDGSPS
-1199 DRLVINGGAASG
+1199 DRLVINGGTASG
-1211 SSSLIVANAGGA
+1211 SSSLIVTNAGGA
-1223 GALTTGNGIL
+1223 GAVTTGNGIL

-1243 AASAFSLGNAGGYVA
+1243 AASAFTLGNAGGYVA

-1296 KQPEPPVPPNP
+1296 KDPEPPVPPNP

-1340 ALRYGATFLDSLH
+1340 ALRYGSTFLDSLH

-1372 LAWGRV
+1372 LVWGRV

-1497 FGFATSLESGYPF
+1497 FGFATSLEGGYPF

-1526 QKVNL
+1526 QNVNL
-1531 NDADD
+1531 NDAND

-1542 FNDVDSLRGRVGV
+1542 FNDVDSLRGRLGV

-1565 GPEGKRVATTWLR
+1565 GPDGKRVATTWVR

-1607 GMSVQLN
+1607 GASVQLN

-1628 GSVGSEISLRGDGQS
+1628 GSVGSEISLRGDGQN

>member
-12 SFKLSSAFLIALGA
+12 SFKLSSAFLVALGA

-33 IDGGSTVT
+33 IDGGSIVT
-41 VPGSQSSPWNLGT
+41 VPGSQSSPWNLGAS
-54 NSLTVGNTGTGTLQI
+54 SLTVGNTSTGTLQI
-69 GAAGVVSNGS
+69 GATGVVSNGS
-79 GFVGRQVGS
+79 GFIGRQVGS

-99 QWTNSSGLSVGY
+99 QWTNSAGLSVGFS
-111 AGTGTLG
+111 GTGTLG
-118 ISNGGVVGST
+118 VSNGGVVRST
-128 TNTYVGVVAG
+128 TNTYVGVAAG
-138 GTGSV
+138 GTGTV
-143 TVSGLGSRLNSSG
+143 TVSGLGSQLNSTG
-156 FMRVGQTGNGTLQIS
+156 FMRVGQTGNGTLHIS
-171 DSAVVT
+171 DSAVVS
-177 NGQAFVGYDSSSVGL
+177 NAAAVVGYDPGSVGV
-192 VTVSGTGTQ
+192 VTVSGAATQ
-201 WNSSADLTV
+201 WNSSAQLSV
-210 GFSGNGRVNVS
+210 GASGNG
-221 NGGAVASTLGTIGAG
+221 AV
-236 ANSTGAVT
+236 
-244 VDGAGSSWTNSG
+244 
-256 VLTVGNSG
+256 
-264 SGALTISNN
+264 TISND
-273 ATVSAASAR
+273 ALVSATSAVVGGAAS
-282 AGVAAGSQGVIN
+282 SQGVIN
-294 IGAAALSAAAA
+294 IGAAALAAAAA
-305 PGTLTLTGPSPNL
+305 PGTLTLTGPSPSL

-330 TDTSGYVFVPGITG
+330 TNTAGYVFTPGITG
-344 AGKVSTYSGTTILTA
+344 AGKLSTYNGTTILTA

-387 NVSNNGAL
+387 NVANNGTL
-395 TFNRSDG
+395 NFNRTDS

-408 VSGSG
+408 ISGSG

-434 TTILAGT
+434 TAITAGT
-441 LQLGNGGATGAIVG
+441 LQLGNGGTTGAIVG
-455 NVANN
+455 NVAND
-460 GALVFDRS
+460 GALVFNRS
-468 NTLTLD
+468 NTLALA

-486 GAGTTVL
+486 GTGTTVL
-493 TGNST
+493 TGDNT
-498 YAGGTTISAGTLQL
+498 YTGGTTISAGTLQL
-512 GSGGASGAIL
+512 GNGGGSGAIL

-543 LISGSGVVNQIG
+543 LISGSG
-555 AGTTILAADNTY
+555 
-567 TGGTAISAGTLQ
+567 
-579 LGNGGT
+579 
-585 TGAILGNVAN
+585 
-595 NGALAFNRSDTVT
+595 
-608 FAGQI
+608 
-613 SGGGVVN
+613 
-620 QIGTGTTTLTADNT
+620 
-634 YTGGTTIS
+634 
-642 AGTLQLGNGGTTGAI
+642 
-657 LGNVANNGA
+657 
-666 LTFNRSDVLT
+666 
-676 FAGQISGS
+676 
-684 GVVNQIGAGATILTA
+684 
-699 DNTYTGGTAISA
+699 
-711 GALQL
+711 
-716 GNGGTSG
+716 
-723 SILGDVANDGLL
+723 
-735 AFNRSDTMT
+735 
-744 LAGQISGSGAVN
+744 AVN
-756 QIGTGTTVLTGNN
+756 
-769 NYTGGTAI
+769 
-777 EAGTLQ
+777 
-783 LGNGAAAGA
+783 
-792 IVGNVANNGTL
+792 
-803 AFNRSDAQTF
+803 
-813 PGLISGS
+813 
-820 GTVSQIGAGTTILT
+820 QIGAGTTILT

-851 LGNGGTSGAILGD
+851 LGNGGTSGAILGNVVD
-864 VANNGALSFNRS
+864 NGALAFNRS
-876 DIQTFPGLISGGGVV
+876 DVQTF
-891 NQIGAG
+891 AG
-897 TTILT
+897 
-902 ADNTY
+902 
-907 TGGTA
+907 
-912 ISAGTLQLG
+912 Q
-921 NGGTSGAILGDV
+921 
-933 ANNGALSFNRSDI
+933 
-946 QTFPGLISGSGV
+946 ISGSGV
-958 VNQIGAG
+958 VNQIGTG
-965 TTILTADNTYTGGTA
+965 TTILTANNTYTGGTA

-1006 LTFNRSDVQTFAG
+1006 LTFNRSDVQTFDGQISGGGVVNQIGTGTTILTADNTYTGGTTISAGALQLGNGGTTGSILGNVVDNGVLAFNRSDTMTLAG

-1031 AGTTILAADNTY
+1031 TGTTVLTGNNSYTGGTTIAAGTLQLGSGGASGAIVGNVANNGVLAFNRSDTFALPGQISGSGAVNQMGAGVTILAADNTY
-1043 TGATTI
+1043 TGGTTVSAGTLQLGNGGTSGAILGDVANNGTLTFNRSDFQTFPGQISGSGMVNQIGAGTTILTADNTYTGGTTI

-1057 NGGASGGIL
+1057 NGGVTGAIL
-1066 GNVAN
+1066 GDVEN

-1081 TVTFAGLI
+1081 VQTFAGQITGSGAVNQIGAGTTILTANNTYTGGTTISAGTLQLGDGGATGGIVGNVANNGALSFNRSDAVTFAGLI
-1089 SGNGTVNQNGS
+1089 SGSGTVNQNGS

-1114 TNINSGVLRAG
+1114 TNVNSGVLRAG
-1125 GVSTLSPNSAVNVA
+1125 AASTLSPNSAVNMA
-1139 AAGTLDLNGYSQAT
+1139 AAGTLDLNGYSQT
-1153 AGATNAGLIDMGA
+1153 VAGVTNAGLINM
-1166 GTAPGT
+1166 GTATTPGT

-1192 GGDDSPS
+1192 GGDGSPS
-1199 DRLVINGGAASG
+1199 DRLVINGGTASG
-1211 SSSLIVANAGGA
+1211 SSSLIVTNAGGA
-1223 GALTTGNGIL
+1223 GAVTTGNGIL

-1243 AASAFSLGNAGGYVA
+1243 AASAFTLGNAGGYVA

-1296 KQPEPPVPPNP
+1296 KDPEPPVPPNP

-1340 ALRYGATFLDSLH
+1340 ALRYGSTFLDSLH

-1372 LAWGRV
+1372 LVWGRV

-1497 FGFATSLESGYPF
+1497 FGFATSLEGGYPF

-1526 QKVNL
+1526 QNVNL
-1531 NDADD
+1531 NDAND

-1542 FNDVDSLRGRVGV
+1542 FNDVDSLRGRLGV

-1565 GPEGKRVATTWLR
+1565 GPDGKRVATTWVR

-1607 GMSVQLN
+1607 GASVQLN

-1628 GSVGSEISLRGDGQS
+1628 GSVGSEISLRGDGQN

>member
-1 MQPLSPIDVRL
+1 M

-33 IDGGSTVT
+33 IDGGSIVT
-41 VPGSQSSPWNLGT
+41 VPGSQSSPWNLGAS
-54 NSLTVGNTGTGTLQI
+54 SLTVGNTSTGTLQI
-69 GAAGVVSNGS
+69 GATGVVSNGS
-79 GFVGRQVGS
+79 GFIGRQVGS

-94 SGAGA
+94 SGTGA
-99 QWTNSSGLSVGY
+99 QWTNSAGLSVGFS
-111 AGTGTLG
+111 GTGTLG
-118 ISNGGVVGST
+118 VSNGGVVRST
-128 TNTYVGVVAG
+128 TNTYVGVAAG
-138 GTGSV
+138 GTGTV
-143 TVSGLGSRLNSSG
+143 TVSGLGSQLNTTG

-171 DSAVVT
+171 DSAVVS
-177 NGQAFVGYDSSSVGL
+177 NAAAVVGYDPGSVGV
-192 VTVSGTGTQ
+192 VTVSGAGTQ
-201 WNSSADLTV
+201 WNSSAQLSV
-210 GFSGNGRVNVS
+210 GASGNG
-221 NGGAVASTLGTIGAG
+221 AV
-236 ANSTGAVT
+236 
-244 VDGAGSSWTNSG
+244 
-256 VLTVGNSG
+256 
-264 SGALTISNN
+264 TISND
-273 ATVSAASAR
+273 AVVSATSAVVGGAAS
-282 AGVAAGSQGVIN
+282 SQGVIN
-294 IGAAALSAAAA
+294 IGAAALAAAAA
-305 PGTLTLTGPSPNL
+305 PGTLSLTGPSPSL

-330 TDTSGYVFVPGITG
+330 TNTAGYVFTPGITG
-344 AGKVSTYSGTTILTA
+344 AGKLSTYNGTTILTA

-387 NVSNNGAL
+387 NVANNGIL
-395 TFNRSDG
+395 NFNRTDS

-408 VSGSG
+408 ISGSG

-434 TTILAGT
+434 TAIAAGT
-441 LQLGNGGATGAIVG
+441 LQLGNGGTTGAIVG

-468 NTLTLD
+468 NTLTFA

-486 GAGTTVL
+486 GAGTAVL
-493 TGNST
+493 TGNNT

-512 GSGGASGAIL
+512 GDGGSSGAIL

-555 AGTTILAADNTY
+555 AGTTILTADNTY
-567 TGGTAISAGTLQ
+567 TGGTTISAGTLQ

-585 TGAILGNVAN
+585 SGAILGNVAN
-595 NGALAFNRSDTVT
+595 NGALTFNRSDVQTFSGLISGSGRVNQIGSGTTILTADNTYTGSTTISAGTLQLGNGGTSGAILGNVVDNGALTFNRSDTMT
-608 FAGQI
+608 LAGQI
-613 SGGGVVN
+613 SGSGVVN
-620 QIGTGTTTLTADNT
+620 QIGTGTTVLTGNNSYTGGTTIAAGTLQLGDGGASGAIVGNVANNGVLAFNRSDVVTFAGQISGSGVVNQIGSGTTILTADNTYTGGTTISAGTLQLGNGGTIGAILGDVANNGTLSFNRADVQTFPGLISGSGTVNQIGTGTTILTADNAYTGGTTISAGTLQLGNGGTSGAILGDVSNNGALTFNRADIQTFPGLISGSGTVNQIGTGTTILTVNNT

-657 LGNVANNGA
+657 LGNVDNNGA
-666 LTFNRSDVLT
+666 LTFNRSDVQT
-676 FAGQISGS
+676 FAGLISGS
-684 GVVNQIGAGATILTA
+684 GVVNQIGT
-699 DNTYTGGTAISA
+699 
-711 GALQL
+711 
-716 GNGGTSG
+716 
-723 SILGDVANDGLL
+723 
-735 AFNRSDTMT
+735 
-744 LAGQISGSGAVN
+744 
-756 QIGTGTTVLTGNN
+756 
-769 NYTGGTAI
+769 
-777 EAGTLQ
+777 
-783 LGNGAAAGA
+783 
-792 IVGNVANNGTL
+792 
-803 AFNRSDAQTF
+803 
-813 PGLISGS
+813 
-820 GTVSQIGAGTTILT
+820 GTTILT

-864 VANNGALSFNRS
+864 VANSGALSFNRS
-876 DIQTFPGLISGGGVV
+876 D
-891 NQIGAG
+891 A
-897 TTILT
+897 
-902 ADNTY
+902 
-907 TGGTA
+907 
-912 ISAGTLQLG
+912 
-921 NGGTSGAILGDV
+921 
-933 ANNGALSFNRSDI
+933 
-946 QTFPGLISGSGV
+946 
-958 VNQIGAG
+958 
-965 TTILTADNTYTGGTA
+965 
-980 ISAGTLQ
+980 
-987 LGNGGT
+987 
-993 TGAILG
+993 
-999 DVANNGA
+999 
-1006 LTFNRSDVQTFAG
+1006 
-1019 QISGSGVVNQIG
+1019 
-1031 AGTTILAADNTY
+1031 
-1043 TGATTI
+1043 
-1049 SAGTLQLG
+1049 
-1057 NGGASGGIL
+1057 
-1066 GNVAN
+1066 
-1071 NGALTFNRSD
+1071 
-1081 TVTFAGLI
+1081 VTFAGLI
-1089 SGNGTVNQNGS
+1089 SGSGTVNQNGT
-1100 GATILTAQNTYGGP
+1100 GTTILTAQNTHGGP
-1114 TNINSGVLRAG
+1114 TNVNNGVLRAG
-1125 GVSTLSPNSAVNVA
+1125 AASTLSPNSAVNVA
-1139 AAGTLDLNGYSQAT
+1139 AAGTLDLSGYNQT
-1153 AGATNAGLIDMGA
+1153 VAGVTNAGLINMGT

-1178 YVGQGGRIAMNTLL
+1178 YAGQGGRIAMNTLL
-1192 GGDDSPS
+1192 GDDSSPS
-1199 DRLVINGGAASG
+1199 DRLVINGGTASG
-1211 SSSLIVANAGGA
+1211 SSSLIVTNAGGA
-1223 GALTTGNGIL
+1223 GAVTTGNGIL

-1243 AASAFSLGNAGGYVA
+1243 ATSAFTLGNAGGYVA

-1263 YTLQRSSVDGSGLQ
+1263 YTLQRSSVDASGLQ

-1296 KQPEPPVPPNP
+1296 KNPEPPVPPNP
-1307 PVPPVPPN
+1307 PEPPVPPN

-1340 ALRYGATFLDSLH
+1340 ALRYGSTFLDSLH

-1365 TPAGSNS
+1365 TPTGSNS

-1497 FGFATSLESGYPF
+1497 FGFATSLEGGYPF

-1526 QKVNL
+1526 QNVNL
-1531 NDADD
+1531 NDAND

-1542 FNDVDSLRGRVGV
+1542 FNDVDSLRGRLGV

-1565 GPEGKRVATTWLR
+1565 GPDGKRVATTWLR

-1607 GMSVQLN
+1607 GASVQLN
-1614 LGADVGVKRNVSVY
+1614 LGADVGVKRNVSMY
-1628 GSVGSEISLRGDGQS
+1628 GSVGSEISLRGDGQN

>member
-33 IDGGSTVT
+33 IDGGSVVT
-41 VPGSQSSPWNLGT
+41 VPGSQSSPWNLGAS
-54 NSLTVGNTGTGTLQI
+54 SLTVGNTSTGTLQI
-69 GAAGVVSNGS
+69 GATGVVSNGS

-99 QWTNSSGLSVGY
+99 QWTNSSGLSVGFS
-111 AGTGTLG
+111 GTGTLG
-118 ISNGGVVGST
+118 ISNGGVVRST
-128 TNTYVGVVAG
+128 TNTYVGVAAG
-138 GTGSV
+138 GTGTV
-143 TVSGLGSRLNSSG
+143 TVSGLGSQLNSTG

-171 DSAVVT
+171 DSAIVS
-177 NGQAFVGYDSSSVGL
+177 NGLAYVGYDSGSVGL
-192 VTVSGTGTQ
+192 VTISGAGTQ
-201 WNSSADLTV
+201 WNSSAELSV
-210 GFSGNGRVNVS
+210 GFSGNGQVNVT
-221 NGGAVASTLGTIGAG
+221 NGGAVASTNGTIGAG
-236 ANSTGAVT
+236 ASSTGAVI
-244 VDGAGSSWTNSG
+244 VDGTGSSWTNSG

-330 TDTSGYVFVPGITG
+330 TNTSGYLFVPGITG
-344 AGKVSTYSGTTILTA
+344 AGKLSTYSGTTILTA
-359 NNNYTGGTTI
+359 NSNYTGGTTI
-369 AGGTLQLGNGG
+369 AGGALQLGNGG

-395 TFNRSDG
+395 TFNRSDS

-434 TTILAGT
+434 TSIAAGT
-441 LQLGNGGATGAIVG
+441 LQLGNGGVTGAIVG

-460 GALVFDRS
+460 GALVFNRS
-468 NTLTLD
+468 NTLALG

-486 GAGTTVL
+486 GAGATVL
-493 TGNST
+493 TGN
-498 YAGGTTISAGTLQL
+498 
-512 GSGGASGAIL
+512 
-522 GNVTNN
+522 
-528 GALAFNRSDTVAFPG
+528 
-543 LISGSGVVNQIG
+543 
-555 AGTTILAADNTY
+555 
-567 TGGTAISAGTLQ
+567 
-579 LGNGGT
+579 
-585 TGAILGNVAN
+585 
-595 NGALAFNRSDTVT
+595 
-608 FAGQI
+608 
-613 SGGGVVN
+613 
-620 QIGTGTTTLTADNT
+620 NT

-642 AGTLQLGNGGTTGAI
+642 AGTLQLGNGGTSGAIVGDVANNGMLAFNRSDSVTFTGLVSGGGAVNQIGTGTTILTANNTYTGGTTISAGTLQLGNGGATGAI
-657 LGNVANNGA
+657 VGNVVDNGA
-666 LTFNRSDVLT
+666 LTFNRSDVVT
-676 FAGQISGS
+676 FAGQVSGS
-684 GVVNQIGAGATILTA
+684 GVVN
-699 DNTYTGGTAISA
+699 
-711 GALQL
+711 
-716 GNGGTSG
+716 
-723 SILGDVANDGLL
+723 
-735 AFNRSDTMT
+735 
-744 LAGQISGSGAVN
+744 
-756 QIGTGTTVLTGNN
+756 
-769 NYTGGTAI
+769 
-777 EAGTLQ
+777 
-783 LGNGAAAGA
+783 
-792 IVGNVANNGTL
+792 
-803 AFNRSDAQTF
+803 
-813 PGLISGS
+813 
-820 GTVSQIGAGTTILT
+820 QIGAGTTILT

-851 LGNGGTSGAILGD
+851 LGNGGTSGSILGNVVD
-864 VANNGALSFNRS
+864 NGALTFNRS
-876 DIQTFPGLISGGGVV
+876 DVLTFTGQISGSGVV

-907 TGGTA
+907 TGGTTISAGALQLGNGGTSGSILGNVANDGLLAFNRSDTMTLAGQISGSGAVNQIGSGTTVLTGNNSYTGGTTIAAGTLQLGDGGTSGA
-912 ISAGTLQLG
+912 IVGNVANNGALAFNRSDVQTFPGLISGSGTVSQIGAGTTILTANNTYTGGTTIAAGTLQLG
-921 NGGTSGAILGDV
+921 NGGTTGAILGDV
-933 ANNGALSFNRSDI
+933 TNHGALNFNRSDV

-965 TTILTADNTYTGGTA
+965 TTILTADNTYTGGTT

-987 LGNGGT
+987 LGDGGIS
-993 TGAILG
+993 GAILG

-1006 LTFNRSDVQTFAG
+1006 LTFNRSDVQTFPG
-1019 QISGSGVVNQIG
+1019 LISGSGVVNQIG
-1031 AGTTILAADNTY
+1031 AGTTILTADNTY
-1043 TGATTI
+1043 AGGTTI

-1057 NGGASGGIL
+1057 DGGTSGGIL

-1071 NGALTFNRSD
+1071 NGALSFNRSD
-1081 TVTFAGLI
+1081 SVTFAGLI

-1100 GATILTAQNTYGGP
+1100 GTTILTAQNTYGGP
-1114 TNINSGVLRAG
+1114 TNINNGVLRAG
-1125 GVSTLSPNSAVNVA
+1125 AVSTLSPNSAVNVT

-1153 AGATNAGLIDMGA
+1153 AGVINAGLINMGS

-1192 GGDDSPS
+1192 GGDGSPS
-1199 DRLVINGGAASG
+1199 DRLVINGGTASG

-1223 GALTTGNGIL
+1223 GAVTTGNGIL

-1243 AASAFSLGNAGGYVA
+1243 AASAFTLGNAGGYVA

-1296 KQPEPPVPPNP
+1296 KDPEPPVPPNP
-1307 PVPPVPPN
+1307 PVPPIPPN
-1315 PPTPVPPA
+1315 PPAPVPPA

-1365 TPAGSNS
+1365 TPAGGNS

-1489 GYNLDTRG
+1489 GYDLDTRG
-1497 FGFATSLESGYPF
+1497 FGFATSLEGGYPF

-1526 QKVNL
+1526 QNVNL
-1531 NDADD
+1531 NDAND

-1542 FNDVDSLRGRVGV
+1542 FNDVDSLRGRLGV

-1565 GPEGKRVATTWLR
+1565 GPDGKRVATTWLR

-1607 GMSVQLN
+1607 GTSVQLN

-1628 GSVGSEISLRGDGQS
+1628 GSVGSEISLRGDGQN

>member
-33 IDGGSTVT
+33 IDGGSIVT
-41 VPGSQSSPWNLGT
+41 VPGSQSSPWNLGAS
-54 NSLTVGNTGTGTLQI
+54 SLTVGNTSTGTLQI
-69 GAAGVVSNGS
+69 GATGVVSNGS
-79 GFVGRQVGS
+79 GFIGRQVGS

-94 SGAGA
+94 SGTGA
-99 QWTNSSGLSVGY
+99 QWTNSAGLSVGFS
-111 AGTGTLG
+111 GTGTLG
-118 ISNGGVVGST
+118 VSNGGVVRST
-128 TNTYVGVVAG
+128 TNTYVGVAAG
-138 GTGSV
+138 GTGTV
-143 TVSGLGSRLNSSG
+143 TVSGLGSQLNTTG

-171 DSAVVT
+171 DSAVVS
-177 NGQAFVGYDSSSVGL
+177 NAAAVVGYDPGSVGV
-192 VTVSGTGTQ
+192 VTVSGAGTQ
-201 WNSSADLTV
+201 WNSSAQLSV
-210 GFSGNGRVNVS
+210 GASGNG
-221 NGGAVASTLGTIGAG
+221 AV
-236 ANSTGAVT
+236 
-244 VDGAGSSWTNSG
+244 
-256 VLTVGNSG
+256 
-264 SGALTISNN
+264 TISND
-273 ATVSAASAR
+273 AVVSATSAVVGAAAS
-282 AGVAAGSQGVIN
+282 SQGVIN
-294 IGAAALSAAAA
+294 IGAAALAAAAA
-305 PGTLTLTGPSPNL
+305 PGTLSLTGPSPSL

-330 TDTSGYVFVPGITG
+330 TNTAGYVFTPGITG
-344 AGKVSTYSGTTILTA
+344 AGKLSTYNGTTILTA

-387 NVSNNGAL
+387 NVANNGIL
-395 TFNRSDG
+395 NFNRTDS

-408 VSGSG
+408 ISGSG

-434 TTILAGT
+434 TAIAAGT
-441 LQLGNGGATGAIVG
+441 LQLGNGGTTGAIVG

-468 NTLTLD
+468 NTLTFA

-493 TGNST
+493 TGNNT

-512 GSGGASGAIL
+512 GDGGSSGAIL

-555 AGTTILAADNTY
+555 AGTTILTADNTY
-567 TGGTAISAGTLQ
+567 TGGTTISAGTLQ

-585 TGAILGNVAN
+585 SGAILGNVAN
-595 NGALAFNRSDTVT
+595 NGALTFNRSDVQTFPGLISGSGRVNQIGSGTTILTADNTYTGGTTISAGTLQLGNGGTSGAILGNVVDNGALTFNRSDTMT
-608 FAGQI
+608 LAGQI
-613 SGGGVVN
+613 SGSGVVN
-620 QIGTGTTTLTADNT
+620 QIGTGTTVLTGNNSYTGGTTIAAGTLQLGDGGASGAIVGNVANNGVLAFNRSDVVTFAGQISGSGVVNQIGSGTTILTADNTYTGGTTISAGTLQLGNGGTIGAILGDVANNGALSFNRADVQTFPGLISGSGTVNQIGTGTTILTADNAYTGGTTISAGTLQLGNGGTSGAILGDVSNNGALTFNRADIQTFPGLISGGGTVNQIGTGTTILTVNNT

-657 LGNVANNGA
+657 LGNVDNNGA
-666 LTFNRSDVLT
+666 LTFNRSDVQT
-676 FAGQISGS
+676 FAGLISGS
-684 GVVNQIGAGATILTA
+684 GVVNQIGT
-699 DNTYTGGTAISA
+699 
-711 GALQL
+711 
-716 GNGGTSG
+716 
-723 SILGDVANDGLL
+723 
-735 AFNRSDTMT
+735 
-744 LAGQISGSGAVN
+744 
-756 QIGTGTTVLTGNN
+756 
-769 NYTGGTAI
+769 
-777 EAGTLQ
+777 
-783 LGNGAAAGA
+783 
-792 IVGNVANNGTL
+792 
-803 AFNRSDAQTF
+803 
-813 PGLISGS
+813 
-820 GTVSQIGAGTTILT
+820 GTTILT

-864 VANNGALSFNRS
+864 VANSGALSFNRS
-876 DIQTFPGLISGGGVV
+876 
-891 NQIGAG
+891 NA
-897 TTILT
+897 
-902 ADNTY
+902 
-907 TGGTA
+907 
-912 ISAGTLQLG
+912 
-921 NGGTSGAILGDV
+921 
-933 ANNGALSFNRSDI
+933 
-946 QTFPGLISGSGV
+946 
-958 VNQIGAG
+958 
-965 TTILTADNTYTGGTA
+965 
-980 ISAGTLQ
+980 
-987 LGNGGT
+987 
-993 TGAILG
+993 
-999 DVANNGA
+999 
-1006 LTFNRSDVQTFAG
+1006 
-1019 QISGSGVVNQIG
+1019 
-1031 AGTTILAADNTY
+1031 
-1043 TGATTI
+1043 
-1049 SAGTLQLG
+1049 
-1057 NGGASGGIL
+1057 
-1066 GNVAN
+1066 
-1071 NGALTFNRSD
+1071 
-1081 TVTFAGLI
+1081 VTFAGLI
-1089 SGNGTVNQNGS
+1089 SGSGTVNQNGT
-1100 GATILTAQNTYGGP
+1100 GTTILTAQNTYGGP
-1114 TNINSGVLRAG
+1114 TNVNNGVLRAG
-1125 GVSTLSPNSAVNVA
+1125 AASTLSPNSAVNVA
-1139 AAGTLDLNGYSQAT
+1139 AAGTLDLSGYNQT
-1153 AGATNAGLIDMGA
+1153 VAGVTNAGLINMGT

-1178 YVGQGGRIAMNTLL
+1178 YAGQGGRIAMNTLL
-1192 GGDDSPS
+1192 GDDSSPS
-1199 DRLVINGGAASG
+1199 DRLVINGGTASG
-1211 SSSLIVANAGGA
+1211 SSSLIVTNAGGA
-1223 GALTTGNGIL
+1223 GAVTTGNGIL
-1233 LVDAVNGGTT
+1233 LVDAVNSGTT
-1243 AASAFSLGNAGGYVA
+1243 ATSAFTLGNAGGYVA

-1263 YTLQRSSVDGSGLQ
+1263 YTLQRSSVDASGLQ

-1296 KQPEPPVPPNP
+1296 KNPEPPVPPNP
-1307 PVPPVPPN
+1307 PEPPVPPN

-1340 ALRYGATFLDSLH
+1340 ALRYGSTFLDSLH

-1365 TPAGSNS
+1365 TPTGSNS

-1497 FGFATSLESGYPF
+1497 FGFATSLEGGYPF

-1526 QKVNL
+1526 QNVNL
-1531 NDADD
+1531 NDAND

-1542 FNDVDSLRGRVGV
+1542 FNDVDSLRGRLGV

-1565 GPEGKRVATTWLR
+1565 GPDGKRVATTWLR

-1607 GMSVQLN
+1607 GASVQLN
-1614 LGADVGVKRNVSVY
+1614 LGADVGVKRNVSMY
-1628 GSVGSEISLRGDGQS
+1628 GSVGSEISLRGDGQN

>member
-33 IDGGSTVT
+33 IDGGSIVT
-41 VPGSQSSPWNLGT
+41 VPGSQSSPWNLGAS
-54 NSLTVGNTGTGTLQI
+54 SLTVGNTSTGTLQI
-69 GAAGVVSNGS
+69 GATGVVSNGS
-79 GFVGRQVGS
+79 GFIGRQVGS

-94 SGAGA
+94 SGTGA
-99 QWTNSSGLSVGY
+99 QWTNSAGLSVGFS
-111 AGTGTLG
+111 GTGTLG
-118 ISNGGVVGST
+118 VSNGGVVRST
-128 TNTYVGVVAG
+128 TNTYVGVAAG
-138 GTGSV
+138 GTGTV
-143 TVSGLGSRLNSSG
+143 TVSGLGSQLNTTG

-171 DSAVVT
+171 DSAVVS
-177 NGQAFVGYDSSSVGL
+177 NAAAVVGYDPGSVGV
-192 VTVSGTGTQ
+192 VTVSGAGTQ
-201 WNSSADLTV
+201 WNSSAQLSV
-210 GFSGNGRVNVS
+210 GASGNG
-221 NGGAVASTLGTIGAG
+221 AV
-236 ANSTGAVT
+236 
-244 VDGAGSSWTNSG
+244 
-256 VLTVGNSG
+256 
-264 SGALTISNN
+264 TISND
-273 ATVSAASAR
+273 AVVSATSAVVGAAAS
-282 AGVAAGSQGVIN
+282 SQGVIN
-294 IGAAALSAAAA
+294 IGAAALAAAAA
-305 PGTLTLTGPSPNL
+305 PGTLSLTGPSPSL

-330 TDTSGYVFVPGITG
+330 TNTAGYVFTPGITG
-344 AGKVSTYSGTTILTA
+344 AGKLSTYNGTTILTA

-387 NVSNNGAL
+387 NVANNGIL
-395 TFNRSDG
+395 NFNRTDS

-408 VSGSG
+408 ISGSG

-434 TTILAGT
+434 TAIAAGT
-441 LQLGNGGATGAIVG
+441 LQLGNGGTTGAIVG

-468 NTLTLD
+468 NTLTFA

-486 GAGTTVL
+486 GAGTAVL
-493 TGNST
+493 TGNNT

-512 GSGGASGAIL
+512 GDGGSSGAIL

-555 AGTTILAADNTY
+555 AGTTILTADNTY
-567 TGGTAISAGTLQ
+567 TGGTTISAGTLQ

-585 TGAILGNVAN
+585 SGAILGNVAN
-595 NGALAFNRSDTVT
+595 NGALTFNRSDVQTFSGLISGSGVVNQIGSGTTILTADNTYTGGTTISAGTLQLGNGGTSGAILGNVVDNGALTFNRSDTMT
-608 FAGQI
+608 LAGQI
-613 SGGGVVN
+613 SGSGVVN
-620 QIGTGTTTLTADNT
+620 QIGTGTTVLTGNNSYTGGTTIAAGTLQLGDGGASGAIVGNVANNGVLAFNRSDVVTFAGQISGSGVVNQIGSGTTILTADNTYTGGTTISAGTLQLGNGGTIGAILGDVANNGTLSFNRADVQTFPGLISGSGTVNQIGTGTTILTADNAYTGGTTISAGTLQLGNGGTSGAILGDVSNNGALTFNRADIQTFPGLISGSGTVNQIGTGTTILTVNNT

-657 LGNVANNGA
+657 LGNVDNNGA
-666 LTFNRSDVLT
+666 LTFNRSDVQT
-676 FAGQISGS
+676 FAGLISGS
-684 GVVNQIGAGATILTA
+684 GVVNQIGT
-699 DNTYTGGTAISA
+699 
-711 GALQL
+711 
-716 GNGGTSG
+716 
-723 SILGDVANDGLL
+723 
-735 AFNRSDTMT
+735 
-744 LAGQISGSGAVN
+744 
-756 QIGTGTTVLTGNN
+756 
-769 NYTGGTAI
+769 
-777 EAGTLQ
+777 
-783 LGNGAAAGA
+783 
-792 IVGNVANNGTL
+792 
-803 AFNRSDAQTF
+803 
-813 PGLISGS
+813 
-820 GTVSQIGAGTTILT
+820 GTTILT

-864 VANNGALSFNRS
+864 VANSGALSFNRS
-876 DIQTFPGLISGGGVV
+876 
-891 NQIGAG
+891 NA
-897 TTILT
+897 
-902 ADNTY
+902 
-907 TGGTA
+907 
-912 ISAGTLQLG
+912 
-921 NGGTSGAILGDV
+921 
-933 ANNGALSFNRSDI
+933 
-946 QTFPGLISGSGV
+946 
-958 VNQIGAG
+958 
-965 TTILTADNTYTGGTA
+965 
-980 ISAGTLQ
+980 
-987 LGNGGT
+987 
-993 TGAILG
+993 
-999 DVANNGA
+999 
-1006 LTFNRSDVQTFAG
+1006 
-1019 QISGSGVVNQIG
+1019 
-1031 AGTTILAADNTY
+1031 
-1043 TGATTI
+1043 
-1049 SAGTLQLG
+1049 
-1057 NGGASGGIL
+1057 
-1066 GNVAN
+1066 
-1071 NGALTFNRSD
+1071 
-1081 TVTFAGLI
+1081 VTFAGLI
-1089 SGNGTVNQNGS
+1089 SGSGTVNQNGT
-1100 GATILTAQNTYGGP
+1100 GTTILTAQNTYGGP
-1114 TNINSGVLRAG
+1114 TNVNNGVLRAG
-1125 GVSTLSPNSAVNVA
+1125 AASTLSPNSAVNVA
-1139 AAGTLDLNGYSQAT
+1139 AAGTLDLSGYNQT
-1153 AGATNAGLIDMGA
+1153 VAGVTNAGLINMGT

-1178 YVGQGGRIAMNTLL
+1178 YAGQGGRIAMNTLL
-1192 GGDDSPS
+1192 GDDSSPS
-1199 DRLVINGGAASG
+1199 DRLVINGGTASG
-1211 SSSLIVANAGGA
+1211 SSSLIVTNAGGA
-1223 GALTTGNGIL
+1223 GAVTTGNGIL

-1243 AASAFSLGNAGGYVA
+1243 ATSAFTLGNAGGYVA

-1263 YTLQRSSVDGSGLQ
+1263 YTLQRSSVDASGLQ

-1296 KQPEPPVPPNP
+1296 KNPEPPVPPNP
-1307 PVPPVPPN
+1307 PEPPVPPN

-1340 ALRYGATFLDSLH
+1340 ALRYGSTFLDSLH

-1365 TPAGSNS
+1365 TPTGSNS

-1497 FGFATSLESGYPF
+1497 FGFATSLEGGYPF

-1526 QKVNL
+1526 QNVNL
-1531 NDADD
+1531 NDAND

-1542 FNDVDSLRGRVGV
+1542 FNDVDSLRGRLGV

-1565 GPEGKRVATTWLR
+1565 GPDGKRVATTWLR

-1607 GMSVQLN
+1607 GASVQLN
-1614 LGADVGVKRNVSVY
+1614 LGADVGVKRNVSMY
-1628 GSVGSEISLRGDGQS
+1628 GSVGSEISLRGDGQN

>member
-33 IDGGSTVT
+33 IDGGSIVT
-41 VPGSQSSPWNLGT
+41 VPGSQSSPWNLGAS
-54 NSLTVGNTGTGTLQI
+54 SLTVGNTSTGTLQI
-69 GAAGVVSNGS
+69 GATGVVSNGS
-79 GFVGRQVGS
+79 GFIGRQVGS

-94 SGAGA
+94 SGTGA
-99 QWTNSSGLSVGY
+99 QWTNSAGLSVGFS
-111 AGTGTLG
+111 GTGTLG
-118 ISNGGVVGST
+118 VSNGGVVRST
-128 TNTYVGVVAG
+128 TNTYVGVAAG
-138 GTGSV
+138 GTGTV
-143 TVSGLGSRLNSSG
+143 TVSGLGSQLNTTG

-171 DSAVVT
+171 DSAVVS
-177 NGQAFVGYDSSSVGL
+177 NAAAVVGYDPGSVGV
-192 VTVSGTGTQ
+192 VTVSGAGTQ
-201 WNSSADLTV
+201 WNSSAQLSV
-210 GFSGNGRVNVS
+210 GASGNG
-221 NGGAVASTLGTIGAG
+221 AV
-236 ANSTGAVT
+236 
-244 VDGAGSSWTNSG
+244 
-256 VLTVGNSG
+256 
-264 SGALTISNN
+264 TISND
-273 ATVSAASAR
+273 AVVSATSAVVGGAAS
-282 AGVAAGSQGVIN
+282 SQGVIN
-294 IGAAALSAAAA
+294 IGAAALAAAAA
-305 PGTLTLTGPSPNL
+305 PGTLSLTGPSPSL

-330 TDTSGYVFVPGITG
+330 TNTAGYVFTPGITG
-344 AGKVSTYSGTTILTA
+344 AGKLSTYNGTTILTA

-387 NVSNNGAL
+387 NVANNGIL
-395 TFNRSDG
+395 NFNRTDS

-408 VSGSG
+408 ISGSG

-434 TTILAGT
+434 TAIAAGT
-441 LQLGNGGATGAIVG
+441 LQLGNGGTTGAIVG

-468 NTLTLD
+468 NTLTFA

-486 GAGTTVL
+486 GAGTAVL
-493 TGNST
+493 TGNNT

-512 GSGGASGAIL
+512 GDGGSSGAIL

-555 AGTTILAADNTY
+555 AGTTILTADNTY
-567 TGGTAISAGTLQ
+567 TGGTTISAGTLQ

-585 TGAILGNVAN
+585 SGAILGNVAN
-595 NGALAFNRSDTVT
+595 NGALTFNRSDVQTFSGLISGSGRVNQIGSGTTILTADNTYTGSTTISAGTLQLGNGGTSGAILGNVVDNGALTFNRSDTMT
-608 FAGQI
+608 LAGQI
-613 SGGGVVN
+613 SGSGVVN
-620 QIGTGTTTLTADNT
+620 QIGTGTTVLTGNNSYTGGTTIAAGTLQLGDGGASGAIVGNVANNGVLAFNRSDVVTFAGQISGSGVVNQIGSGTTILTADNTYTGGTTISAGTLQLGNGGTIGAILGDVANNGTLSFNRADVQTFPGLISGSGTVNQIGTGTTILTADNAYTGGTTISAGTLQLGNGGTSGAILGDVSNNGALTFNRADIQTFPGLISGSGTVNQIGTGTTILTVNNT

-657 LGNVANNGA
+657 LGNVDNNGA
-666 LTFNRSDVLT
+666 LTFNRSDVQT
-676 FAGQISGS
+676 FAGLISGS
-684 GVVNQIGAGATILTA
+684 GVVNQIGT
-699 DNTYTGGTAISA
+699 
-711 GALQL
+711 
-716 GNGGTSG
+716 
-723 SILGDVANDGLL
+723 
-735 AFNRSDTMT
+735 
-744 LAGQISGSGAVN
+744 
-756 QIGTGTTVLTGNN
+756 
-769 NYTGGTAI
+769 
-777 EAGTLQ
+777 
-783 LGNGAAAGA
+783 
-792 IVGNVANNGTL
+792 
-803 AFNRSDAQTF
+803 
-813 PGLISGS
+813 
-820 GTVSQIGAGTTILT
+820 GTTILT

-864 VANNGALSFNRS
+864 VANSGALSFNRS
-876 DIQTFPGLISGGGVV
+876 D
-891 NQIGAG
+891 A
-897 TTILT
+897 
-902 ADNTY
+902 
-907 TGGTA
+907 
-912 ISAGTLQLG
+912 
-921 NGGTSGAILGDV
+921 
-933 ANNGALSFNRSDI
+933 
-946 QTFPGLISGSGV
+946 
-958 VNQIGAG
+958 
-965 TTILTADNTYTGGTA
+965 
-980 ISAGTLQ
+980 
-987 LGNGGT
+987 
-993 TGAILG
+993 
-999 DVANNGA
+999 
-1006 LTFNRSDVQTFAG
+1006 
-1019 QISGSGVVNQIG
+1019 
-1031 AGTTILAADNTY
+1031 
-1043 TGATTI
+1043 
-1049 SAGTLQLG
+1049 
-1057 NGGASGGIL
+1057 
-1066 GNVAN
+1066 
-1071 NGALTFNRSD
+1071 
-1081 TVTFAGLI
+1081 VTFAGLI
-1089 SGNGTVNQNGS
+1089 SGSGTVNQNGT
-1100 GATILTAQNTYGGP
+1100 GTTILTAQNTHGGP
-1114 TNINSGVLRAG
+1114 TNVNNGVLRAG
-1125 GVSTLSPNSAVNVA
+1125 AASTLSPNSAVNVA
-1139 AAGTLDLNGYSQAT
+1139 AAGTLDLSGYNQT
-1153 AGATNAGLIDMGA
+1153 VAGVTNAGLINMGT

-1178 YVGQGGRIAMNTLL
+1178 YAGQGGRIAMNTLL
-1192 GGDDSPS
+1192 GDDSSPS
-1199 DRLVINGGAASG
+1199 DRLVINGGTASG
-1211 SSSLIVANAGGA
+1211 SSSLIVTNAGGA
-1223 GALTTGNGIL
+1223 GAVTTGNGIL

-1243 AASAFSLGNAGGYVA
+1243 ATSAFTLGNAGGYVA

-1263 YTLQRSSVDGSGLQ
+1263 YTLQRSSVDASGLQ

-1296 KQPEPPVPPNP
+1296 KNPEPPVPPNP
-1307 PVPPVPPN
+1307 PEPPVPPN

-1340 ALRYGATFLDSLH
+1340 ALRYGSTFLDSLH

-1365 TPAGSNS
+1365 TPTGSNS

-1497 FGFATSLESGYPF
+1497 FGFATSLEGGYPF

-1526 QKVNL
+1526 QNVNL
-1531 NDADD
+1531 NDAND

-1542 FNDVDSLRGRVGV
+1542 FNDVDSLRGRLGV

-1565 GPEGKRVATTWLR
+1565 GPDGKRVATTWLR

-1607 GMSVQLN
+1607 GASVQLN
-1614 LGADVGVKRNVSVY
+1614 LGADVGVKRNVSMY
-1628 GSVGSEISLRGDGQS
+1628 GSVGSEISLRGDGQN

>member
-33 IDGGSTVT
+33 IDGGSIVT
-41 VPGSQSSPWNLGT
+41 VPGSQSSPWNLGAS
-54 NSLTVGNTGTGTLQI
+54 SLTVGNTSTGTLQI
-69 GAAGVVSNGS
+69 GATGVVSNGS
-79 GFVGRQVGS
+79 GFIGRQVGS

-94 SGAGA
+94 SGTGA
-99 QWTNSSGLSVGY
+99 QWTNSAGLSVGFS
-111 AGTGTLG
+111 GTGTLG
-118 ISNGGVVGST
+118 VSNGGVVRST
-128 TNTYVGVVAG
+128 TNTYVGVAAG
-138 GTGSV
+138 GTGTV
-143 TVSGLGSRLNSSG
+143 TVSGLGSQLNTTG

-171 DSAVVT
+171 DSAVVS
-177 NGQAFVGYDSSSVGL
+177 NAAAVVGYDPGSVGV
-192 VTVSGTGTQ
+192 VTVSGAGTQ
-201 WNSSADLTV
+201 WNSSAQLSV
-210 GFSGNGRVNVS
+210 GASGNG
-221 NGGAVASTLGTIGAG
+221 AV
-236 ANSTGAVT
+236 
-244 VDGAGSSWTNSG
+244 
-256 VLTVGNSG
+256 
-264 SGALTISNN
+264 TISND
-273 ATVSAASAR
+273 AVVSATSAVVGAAAS
-282 AGVAAGSQGVIN
+282 SQGVIN
-294 IGAAALSAAAA
+294 IGAAALAAAAA
-305 PGTLTLTGPSPNL
+305 PGTLSLTGPSPSL

-330 TDTSGYVFVPGITG
+330 TNTAGYVFTPGITG
-344 AGKVSTYSGTTILTA
+344 AGKLSTYNGTTILTA

-387 NVSNNGAL
+387 NVANNGIL
-395 TFNRSDG
+395 NFNRTDS

-408 VSGSG
+408 ISGSG

-434 TTILAGT
+434 TAIAAGT
-441 LQLGNGGATGAIVG
+441 LQLGNGGTTGAIVG

-468 NTLTLD
+468 NTLTFA

-493 TGNST
+493 TGNNT

-512 GSGGASGAIL
+512 GDGGSSGAIL

-555 AGTTILAADNTY
+555 AGTTILTADNTY
-567 TGGTAISAGTLQ
+567 TGGTTISAGTLQ

-585 TGAILGNVAN
+585 SGAILGNVAN
-595 NGALAFNRSDTVT
+595 NGALTFNRSDVQT
-608 FAGQI
+608 FSGLI
-613 SGGGVVN
+613 SGSGVVN
-620 QIGTGTTTLTADNT
+620 QIGSGTTILTADNT

-642 AGTLQLGNGGTTGAI
+642 AGTLQLGNGGTSGAI
-657 LGNVANNGA
+657 LGNVVDNGA
-666 LTFNRSDVLT
+666 LT
-676 FAGQISGS
+676 
-684 GVVNQIGAGATILTA
+684 
-699 DNTYTGGTAISA
+699 
-711 GALQL
+711 
-716 GNGGTSG
+716 
-723 SILGDVANDGLL
+723 
-735 AFNRSDTMT
+735 FNRSDTMT
-744 LAGQISGSGAVN
+744 LAGQISGSGVVN

-769 NYTGGTAI
+769 SYTGGTTIA
-777 EAGTLQ
+777 AGTLQ
-783 LGNGAAAGA
+783 LGDGGASGA
-792 IVGNVANNGTL
+792 IVGNVANNGVL
-803 AFNRSDAQTF
+803 AFNRSDVVTFAGQISGSGVVNQIGSGTTILTADNTYTGGTTISAGTLQLGNGGTIGAILGDVANNGTLSFNRADVQTF

-820 GTVSQIGAGTTILT
+820 GTVNQIGTGTTILTADNAYTGGTTISAGTLQLGNGGTSGAILGDVSNNGALTFNRADIQTFPGLISGSGTVNQIGTGTTILTVNNTYTGGTTISAGALQLGNGGTTGAILGNVDNNGALTFNRSDVQTFAGLISGSGVVNQIGTGTTILT

-864 VANNGALSFNRS
+864 VANSGALSFNRS
-876 DIQTFPGLISGGGVV
+876 D
-891 NQIGAG
+891 A
-897 TTILT
+897 
-902 ADNTY
+902 
-907 TGGTA
+907 
-912 ISAGTLQLG
+912 
-921 NGGTSGAILGDV
+921 
-933 ANNGALSFNRSDI
+933 
-946 QTFPGLISGSGV
+946 
-958 VNQIGAG
+958 
-965 TTILTADNTYTGGTA
+965 
-980 ISAGTLQ
+980 
-987 LGNGGT
+987 
-993 TGAILG
+993 
-999 DVANNGA
+999 
-1006 LTFNRSDVQTFAG
+1006 
-1019 QISGSGVVNQIG
+1019 
-1031 AGTTILAADNTY
+1031 
-1043 TGATTI
+1043 
-1049 SAGTLQLG
+1049 
-1057 NGGASGGIL
+1057 
-1066 GNVAN
+1066 
-1071 NGALTFNRSD
+1071 
-1081 TVTFAGLI
+1081 VTFAGLI
-1089 SGNGTVNQNGS
+1089 SGSGTVNQNGT
-1100 GATILTAQNTYGGP
+1100 GTTILTAQNTYGGP
-1114 TNINSGVLRAG
+1114 TNVNNGVLRAG
-1125 GVSTLSPNSAVNVA
+1125 AASTLSPNSAVNVA
-1139 AAGTLDLNGYSQAT
+1139 AAGTLDLSGYNQT
-1153 AGATNAGLIDMGA
+1153 VAGVTNAGLINMGT

-1178 YVGQGGRIAMNTLL
+1178 YAGQGGRIAMNTLL
-1192 GGDDSPS
+1192 GDDSSPS
-1199 DRLVINGGAASG
+1199 DRLVINGGTASG
-1211 SSSLIVANAGGA
+1211 SSSLIVTNAGGA
-1223 GALTTGNGIL
+1223 GAVTTGNGIL

-1243 AASAFSLGNAGGYVA
+1243 ATSAFTLGNAGGYVA

-1263 YTLQRSSVDGSGLQ
+1263 YTLQRSSVDASGLQ

-1296 KQPEPPVPPNP
+1296 KNPEPPVPPNP
-1307 PVPPVPPN
+1307 PEPPVPPN

-1340 ALRYGATFLDSLH
+1340 ALRYGSTFLDSLH

-1365 TPAGSNS
+1365 TPTGSNS

-1497 FGFATSLESGYPF
+1497 FGFATSLEGGYPF

-1526 QKVNL
+1526 QNVNL
-1531 NDADD
+1531 NDAND

-1542 FNDVDSLRGRVGV
+1542 FNDVDSLRGRLGV

-1565 GPEGKRVATTWLR
+1565 GPDGKRVATTWLR

-1607 GMSVQLN
+1607 GASVQLN
-1614 LGADVGVKRNVSVY
+1614 LGADVGVKRNVSMY
-1628 GSVGSEISLRGDGQS
+1628 GSVGSEISLRGDGQN

>member
-12 SFKLSSAFLIALGA
+12 SFKLSSAFLVALGA

-33 IDGGSTVT
+33 IDGGSIVT
-41 VPGSQSSPWNLGT
+41 VPGSQSSPWNLGAS
-54 NSLTVGNTGTGTLQI
+54 SLTVGNTSTGTLQI
-69 GAAGVVSNGS
+69 GATGVVSNGS
-79 GFVGRQVGS
+79 GFIGRQVGS

-99 QWTNSSGLSVGY
+99 QWTNSAGLSVGFS
-111 AGTGTLG
+111 GTGTLG
-118 ISNGGVVGST
+118 VSNGGVVRST
-128 TNTYVGVVAG
+128 TNTYVGVAAG
-138 GTGSV
+138 GTGTV
-143 TVSGLGSRLNSSG
+143 TVSGLGSQLNSTG
-156 FMRVGQTGNGTLQIS
+156 FMRVGQTGNGTLHIS
-171 DSAVVT
+171 DSAVVS
-177 NGQAFVGYDSSSVGL
+177 NAAAVVGYDPGSVGV
-192 VTVSGTGTQ
+192 VTVSGAATQ
-201 WNSSADLTV
+201 WNSSAQLSV
-210 GFSGNGRVNVS
+210 GASGNG
-221 NGGAVASTLGTIGAG
+221 AV
-236 ANSTGAVT
+236 
-244 VDGAGSSWTNSG
+244 
-256 VLTVGNSG
+256 
-264 SGALTISNN
+264 TISND
-273 ATVSAASAR
+273 ALVSATSAVVGGAAS
-282 AGVAAGSQGVIN
+282 SQGVIN
-294 IGAAALSAAAA
+294 IGAAALAAAAA
-305 PGTLTLTGPSPNL
+305 PGTLTLTGPSPSL

-330 TDTSGYVFVPGITG
+330 TNTAGYVFTPGITG
-344 AGKVSTYSGTTILTA
+344 AGKLSTYNGTTILTA

-387 NVSNNGAL
+387 NVANNGTL
-395 TFNRSDG
+395 NFNRTDS

-408 VSGSG
+408 ISGSG

-434 TTILAGT
+434 T
-441 LQLGNGGATGAIVG
+441 AI
-455 NVANN
+455 
-460 GALVFDRS
+460 
-468 NTLTLD
+468 T
-474 GQISGS
+474 
-480 GSVSQI
+480 
-486 GAGTTVL
+486 
-493 TGNST
+493 
-498 YAGGTTISAGTLQL
+498 
-512 GSGGASGAIL
+512 
-522 GNVTNN
+522 
-528 GALAFNRSDTVAFPG
+528 
-543 LISGSGVVNQIG
+543 
-555 AGTTILAADNTY
+555 
-567 TGGTAISAGTLQ
+567 AGTLQ

-585 TGAILGNVAN
+585 TGAIVGNVAN
-595 NGALAFNRSDTVT
+595 DGALVFNRSNTLAL
-608 FAGQI
+608 AGQI
-613 SGGGVVN
+613 SGSGSVS
-620 QIGTGTTTLTADNT
+620 QIGTGTTVLTGDNT

-642 AGTLQLGNGGTTGAI
+642 AGTLQLGNGGGSGAI
-657 LGNVANNGA
+657 LGNVTHKGA
-666 LTFNRSDVLT
+666 L
-676 FAGQISGS
+676 AC
-684 GVVNQIGAGATILTA
+684 
-699 DNTYTGGTAISA
+699 
-711 GALQL
+711 
-716 GNGGTSG
+716 
-723 SILGDVANDGLL
+723 
-735 AFNRSDTMT
+735 NRSDT
-744 LAGQISGSGAVN
+744 
-756 QIGTGTTVLTGNN
+756 
-769 NYTGGTAI
+769 
-777 EAGTLQ
+777 
-783 LGNGAAAGA
+783 
-792 IVGNVANNGTL
+792 VA
-803 AFNRSDAQTF
+803 F

-820 GTVSQIGAGTTILT
+820 GAVNQIGAGTTILT

-851 LGNGGTSGAILGD
+851 LGNGGTSGAILGNVVD
-864 VANNGALSFNRS
+864 NGALAFNRS
-876 DIQTFPGLISGGGVV
+876 DVQTF
-891 NQIGAG
+891 AG
-897 TTILT
+897 
-902 ADNTY
+902 
-907 TGGTA
+907 
-912 ISAGTLQLG
+912 Q
-921 NGGTSGAILGDV
+921 
-933 ANNGALSFNRSDI
+933 
-946 QTFPGLISGSGV
+946 ISGSGV
-958 VNQIGAG
+958 VNQIGTG
-965 TTILTADNTYTGGTA
+965 TTILTANNTYTGGTA

-1006 LTFNRSDVQTFAG
+1006 LTFNRSDVQTFVGQISGGGVVNQIGTGTTILTADNTYTGGTTISAGALQLGNGGTTGSILGNVVDNGVLAFNRSDTMTLAG

-1031 AGTTILAADNTY
+1031 TGTTVLTGNNSYTGGTTIAAGTLQLGSGGASGAIVGNVANNGVLAFNRSDTFALPGQISGSGAVNQMGAGVTILAADNTY
-1043 TGATTI
+1043 TGGTTVSAGTLQLGNGGTSGAILGDVANNGTLTFNRSDFQTFPGQISGSGMVNQIGAGTTILTADNTYTGGTTI

-1057 NGGASGGIL
+1057 NGGVTGAIL
-1066 GNVAN
+1066 GDVEN

-1081 TVTFAGLI
+1081 VQTFAGQITGSGAVNQIGAGTTILTANNTYTGGTTISAGTLQLGDGGATGGIVGNVANNGALSFNRSDAVTFAGLI
-1089 SGNGTVNQNGS
+1089 SGSGTVNQNGS

-1114 TNINSGVLRAG
+1114 TNVNSGVLRAG
-1125 GVSTLSPNSAVNVA
+1125 AASTLSPNSAVNMA
-1139 AAGTLDLNGYSQAT
+1139 AAGTLDLNGYSQT
-1153 AGATNAGLIDMGA
+1153 VAGVTNAGLINM
-1166 GTAPGT
+1166 GTATTPGT

-1192 GGDDSPS
+1192 GGDGSPS
-1199 DRLVINGGAASG
+1199 DRLVINGGTASG
-1211 SSSLIVANAGGA
+1211 SSSLIVTNAGGA
-1223 GALTTGNGIL
+1223 GAVTTGNGIL

-1243 AASAFSLGNAGGYVA
+1243 AASAFTLGNAGGYVA

-1296 KQPEPPVPPNP
+1296 KDPEPPVPPNP

-1340 ALRYGATFLDSLH
+1340 ALRYGSTFLDSLH

-1372 LAWGRV
+1372 LVWGRV

-1497 FGFATSLESGYPF
+1497 FGFATSLEGGYPF

-1526 QKVNL
+1526 QNVNL
-1531 NDADD
+1531 NDAND

-1542 FNDVDSLRGRVGV
+1542 FNDVDSLRGRLGV

-1565 GPEGKRVATTWLR
+1565 GPDGKRVATTWVR

-1607 GMSVQLN
+1607 GASVQLN

-1628 GSVGSEISLRGDGQS
+1628 GSVGSEISLRGDGQN

>member
-1 MQPLSPIDVRL
+1 
-12 SFKLSSAFLIALGA
+12 
-26 FPAYSQT
+26 
-33 IDGGSTVT
+33 
-41 VPGSQSSPWNLGT
+41 
-54 NSLTVGNTGTGTLQI
+54 
-69 GAAGVVSNGS
+69 VVSNGS
-79 GFVGRQVGS
+79 GFIGRQVGS

-99 QWTNSSGLSVGY
+99 QWTNSAGLSVGFS
-111 AGTGTLG
+111 GTGTLG
-118 ISNGGVVGST
+118 VSNGGVVRST
-128 TNTYVGVVAG
+128 TNTYVGVAAG
-138 GTGSV
+138 GTGTV
-143 TVSGLGSRLNSSG
+143 TVSGLGSQLNSTG
-156 FMRVGQTGNGTLQIS
+156 FMRVGQTGNGTLHIS
-171 DSAVVT
+171 DSAVVS
-177 NGQAFVGYDSSSVGL
+177 NAAAVVGYDPGSVGV
-192 VTVSGTGTQ
+192 VTVSGAATQ
-201 WNSSADLTV
+201 WNSSAQLSV
-210 GFSGNGRVNVS
+210 GASGNG
-221 NGGAVASTLGTIGAG
+221 AV
-236 ANSTGAVT
+236 
-244 VDGAGSSWTNSG
+244 
-256 VLTVGNSG
+256 
-264 SGALTISNN
+264 TISND
-273 ATVSAASAR
+273 ALVSATSAVVGGAAS
-282 AGVAAGSQGVIN
+282 SQGVIN
-294 IGAAALSAAAA
+294 IGAAALAAAAA
-305 PGTLTLTGPSPNL
+305 PGTLTLTGPSPSL

-330 TDTSGYVFVPGITG
+330 TNTAGYVFTPGITG
-344 AGKVSTYSGTTILTA
+344 AGKLSTYNGTTILTA

-387 NVSNNGAL
+387 NVANNGTL
-395 TFNRSDG
+395 NFNRTDS

-408 VSGSG
+408 ISGSG

-434 TTILAGT
+434 TAITAGT
-441 LQLGNGGATGAIVG
+441 LQLGNGGTTGAIVG
-455 NVANN
+455 NVAND
-460 GALVFDRS
+460 GALVFNRS
-468 NTLTLD
+468 NTLALA

-486 GAGTTVL
+486 GTGTTVL
-493 TGNST
+493 TGDNT
-498 YAGGTTISAGTLQL
+498 YTGGTTISAGTLQL
-512 GSGGASGAIL
+512 GNGGGSGAIL

-543 LISGSGVVNQIG
+543 LISGSG
-555 AGTTILAADNTY
+555 
-567 TGGTAISAGTLQ
+567 
-579 LGNGGT
+579 
-585 TGAILGNVAN
+585 
-595 NGALAFNRSDTVT
+595 
-608 FAGQI
+608 
-613 SGGGVVN
+613 
-620 QIGTGTTTLTADNT
+620 
-634 YTGGTTIS
+634 
-642 AGTLQLGNGGTTGAI
+642 
-657 LGNVANNGA
+657 
-666 LTFNRSDVLT
+666 
-676 FAGQISGS
+676 
-684 GVVNQIGAGATILTA
+684 
-699 DNTYTGGTAISA
+699 
-711 GALQL
+711 
-716 GNGGTSG
+716 
-723 SILGDVANDGLL
+723 
-735 AFNRSDTMT
+735 
-744 LAGQISGSGAVN
+744 AVN
-756 QIGTGTTVLTGNN
+756 
-769 NYTGGTAI
+769 
-777 EAGTLQ
+777 
-783 LGNGAAAGA
+783 
-792 IVGNVANNGTL
+792 
-803 AFNRSDAQTF
+803 
-813 PGLISGS
+813 
-820 GTVSQIGAGTTILT
+820 QIGAGTTILT

-851 LGNGGTSGAILGD
+851 LGNGGTSGAILGNVVD
-864 VANNGALSFNRS
+864 NGALAFNRS
-876 DIQTFPGLISGGGVV
+876 DVQTF
-891 NQIGAG
+891 AG
-897 TTILT
+897 
-902 ADNTY
+902 
-907 TGGTA
+907 
-912 ISAGTLQLG
+912 Q
-921 NGGTSGAILGDV
+921 
-933 ANNGALSFNRSDI
+933 
-946 QTFPGLISGSGV
+946 ISGSGV
-958 VNQIGAG
+958 VNQIGTG
-965 TTILTADNTYTGGTA
+965 TTILTANNTYTGGTA

-1006 LTFNRSDVQTFAG
+1006 LTFNRSDVQTFVGQISGGGVVNQIGTGTTILTADNTYTGGTTISAGALQLGNGGTTGSILGNVVDNGVLAFNRSDTMTLAG

-1031 AGTTILAADNTY
+1031 TGTTVLTGNNSYTGGTTIAAGTLQLGSGGASGAIVGNVANNGVLAFNRSDTFALPGQISGSGAVNQMGAGVTILAADNTY
-1043 TGATTI
+1043 TGGTTVSAGTLQLGNGGTSGAILGDVANNGTLTFNRSDFQTFPGQISGSGMVNQIGAGTTILTADNTYTGGTTI

-1057 NGGASGGIL
+1057 NGGVTGAIL
-1066 GNVAN
+1066 GDVEN

-1081 TVTFAGLI
+1081 VQTFAGQITGSGAVNQIGAGTTILTANNTYTGGTTISAGTLQLGDGGATGGIVGNVANNGALSFNRSDAVTFAGLI
-1089 SGNGTVNQNGS
+1089 SGSGTVNQNGS

-1114 TNINSGVLRAG
+1114 TNVNSGVLRAG
-1125 GVSTLSPNSAVNVA
+1125 AASTLSPNSAVNMA
-1139 AAGTLDLNGYSQAT
+1139 AAGTLDLNGYSQT
-1153 AGATNAGLIDMGA
+1153 VAGVTNAGLINM
-1166 GTAPGT
+1166 GTATTPGT

-1192 GGDDSPS
+1192 GGDGSPS
-1199 DRLVINGGAASG
+1199 DRLVINGGTASG
-1211 SSSLIVANAGGA
+1211 SSSLIVTNAGGA
-1223 GALTTGNGIL
+1223 GAVTTGNGIL

-1243 AASAFSLGNAGGYVA
+1243 AASAFTLGNAGGYVA

-1296 KQPEPPVPPNP
+1296 KDPEPPVPPNP

-1340 ALRYGATFLDSLH
+1340 ALRYGSTFLDSLH

-1372 LAWGRV
+1372 LVWGRV

-1497 FGFATSLESGYPF
+1497 FGFATSLEGGYPF

-1526 QKVNL
+1526 QNVNL
-1531 NDADD
+1531 NDAND

-1542 FNDVDSLRGRVGV
+1542 FNDVDSLRGRLGV

-1565 GPEGKRVATTWLR
+1565 GPDGKRVATTWVR

-1607 GMSVQLN
+1607 GASVQLN

-1628 GSVGSEISLRGDGQS
+1628 GSVGSEISLRGDGQN

>member
-33 IDGGSTVT
+33 IDGGSIVT
-41 VPGSQSSPWNLGT
+41 VPGSQSSPWNLGGS
-54 NSLTVGNTGTGTLQI
+54 SLSVGNTSTGTLQI
-69 GAAGVVSNGS
+69 GATGVVSNGS

-99 QWTNSSGLSVGY
+99 QWTNSTGLSVGFS
-111 AGTGTLG
+111 GTGTLG
-118 ISNGGVVGST
+118 ISNGGVVRST
-128 TNTYVGVVAG
+128 TNTYVGVAAG
-138 GTGSV
+138 GTGTV
-143 TVSGLGSRLNSSG
+143 TVSGLGSQLNSAG

-171 DSAVVT
+171 DSAVVG
-177 NGQAFVGYDSSSVGL
+177 NGLAYVGYDSGSVGR
-192 VTVSGTGTQ
+192 VTVSGAGTQ
-201 WNSSADLTV
+201 WNSSAELTV
-210 GFSGNGRVNVS
+210 GFSGNGGVNVT

-294 IGAAALSAAAA
+294 IGADALSAAAA
-305 PGTLTLTGPSPNL
+305 AGTLTLTGPSPNL

-330 TDTSGYVFVPGITG
+330 TNTSGYVFVPGITG
-344 AGKVSTYSGTTILTA
+344 AGKLSTYSGTTILTA

-387 NVSNNGAL
+387 NVVNNGVLA
-395 TFNRSDG
+395 FNRSDS

-408 VSGSG
+408 ISGSG

-434 TTILAGT
+434 TTISAGT

-455 NVANN
+455 DVANN
-460 GALVFDRS
+460 GALIFNRS
-468 NTLTLD
+468 NTLALG

-493 TGNST
+493 TGNNT
-498 YAGGTTISAGTLQL
+498 YTGGTTISAGTLQL
-512 GSGGASGAIL
+512 GNGGASGAIV
-522 GNVTNN
+522 GDVANN

-543 LISGSGVVNQIG
+543 LISGSGSVSQIG
-555 AGTTILAADNTY
+555 TGTTILTADNGY
-567 TGGTAISAGTLQ
+567 TGGTTISAGTLQ
-579 LGNGGT
+579 LGNGGA

-608 FAGQI
+608 FAG
-613 SGGGVVN
+613 
-620 QIGTGTTTLTADNT
+620 L
-634 YTGGTTIS
+634 
-642 AGTLQLGNGGTTGAI
+642 
-657 LGNVANNGA
+657 
-666 LTFNRSDVLT
+666 
-676 FAGQISGS
+676 ISGS

-699 DNTYTGGTAISA
+699 DNS
-711 GALQL
+711 
-716 GNGGTSG
+716 
-723 SILGDVANDGLL
+723 
-735 AFNRSDTMT
+735 
-744 LAGQISGSGAVN
+744 
-756 QIGTGTTVLTGNN
+756 
-769 NYTGGTAI
+769 
-777 EAGTLQ
+777 
-783 LGNGAAAGA
+783 
-792 IVGNVANNGTL
+792 
-803 AFNRSDAQTF
+803 
-813 PGLISGS
+813 
-820 GTVSQIGAGTTILT
+820 
-834 ADNTY
+834 Y
-839 TGGTTISAGTLQ
+839 TGGTT
-851 LGNGGTSGAILGD
+851 
-864 VANNGALSFNRS
+864 
-876 DIQTFPGLISGGGVV
+876 
-891 NQIGAG
+891 
-897 TTILT
+897 
-902 ADNTY
+902 
-907 TGGTA
+907 
-912 ISAGTLQLG
+912 
-921 NGGTSGAILGDV
+921 
-933 ANNGALSFNRSDI
+933 
-946 QTFPGLISGSGV
+946 
-958 VNQIGAG
+958 
-965 TTILTADNTYTGGTA
+965 

-1031 AGTTILAADNTY
+1031 TGTTILTADNTY
-1043 TGATTI
+1043 TGGTTISAGALQLGNGGTSGSILGDVANNGLLAFNRSDTVTFAGLISGSGAVNQIGAGTTVLTGNNSYTGGTTIAAGTLQLGDGGTSGAIVGDVANNGALAFNRSDVQTYAGRISGSGVVNQIGAGTTVLTADNTYTGGTTISAGTLQLGSGGTSGAILGDVANNGALSFNRSDIQTFPGLISGSGTVNQIGAGTTILTADNTYTGGTAI

-1057 NGGASGGIL
+1057 NGGASGAILGDVANNGALIFNRSDVQTFPGLISGSGTVSQIGAGTTILTADNTYSGGTTISAGTLQLGNGGTSGGIL
-1066 GNVAN
+1066 SNVAN
-1071 NGALTFNRSD
+1071 NGALSFNRSD
-1081 TVTFAGLI
+1081 SVTFAGLI
-1089 SGNGTVNQNGS
+1089 SGSGTVNQNGT
-1100 GATILTAQNTYGGP
+1100 GTTILTAQNTYGGP
-1114 TNINSGVLRAG
+1114 TNVNSGVLRAG
-1125 GVSTLSPNSAVNVA
+1125 ALSTLSPNSAVNVA
-1139 AAGTLDLNGYSQAT
+1139 AAGTLDLNGYSQTT
-1153 AGATNAGLIDMGA
+1153 AGVTNAGLINMGA

-1192 GGDDSPS
+1192 GGDGSPS

-1223 GALTTGNGIL
+1223 GAVTTGNGIL

-1243 AASAFSLGNAGGYVA
+1243 AANAFTLGNAGGYVA

-1296 KQPEPPVPPNP
+1296 KQPEPPVPPTP

-1365 TPAGSNS
+1365 SASGGNS

-1378 IGVTGERNGSN
+1378 IGVTGQRNGSN

-1419 NGSMDHAGAYVAF
+1419 NGSVDHAGAYVAF

-1462 HIGKEGWYVDAV
+1462 HIGKEGWYVDGV

-1489 GYNLDTRG
+1489 GLNLDTRG

-1510 RLNDEWVI
+1510 RLNDEWII
-1518 EPQAQLVF
+1518 EPQAQLVY
-1526 QKVNL
+1526 QNINL
-1531 NDADD
+1531 NDAND

-1542 FNDVDSLRGRVGV
+1542 FNDVDSLRGRLGV

>member
-33 IDGGSTVT
+33 IDGGSIVT
-41 VPGSQSSPWNLGT
+41 VPGSQSSPWNLGAS
-54 NSLTVGNTGTGTLQI
+54 SLTVGNTSTGTLQI
-69 GAAGVVSNGS
+69 GATGVVSNGS
-79 GFVGRQVGS
+79 GFIGRQVGS

-94 SGAGA
+94 SGTGA
-99 QWTNSSGLSVGY
+99 QWTNSAGLSVGFS
-111 AGTGTLG
+111 GTGTLG
-118 ISNGGVVGST
+118 VSNGGVVRST
-128 TNTYVGVVAG
+128 TNTYVGVAAG
-138 GTGSV
+138 GTGTV
-143 TVSGLGSRLNSSG
+143 TVSGLGSQLNTTG

-171 DSAVVT
+171 DSAVVS
-177 NGQAFVGYDSSSVGL
+177 NAAAVVGYDPGSVGV
-192 VTVSGTGTQ
+192 VTVSGAGTQ
-201 WNSSADLTV
+201 WNSSAQLSV
-210 GFSGNGRVNVS
+210 GASGNG
-221 NGGAVASTLGTIGAG
+221 AV
-236 ANSTGAVT
+236 
-244 VDGAGSSWTNSG
+244 
-256 VLTVGNSG
+256 
-264 SGALTISNN
+264 TISND
-273 ATVSAASAR
+273 AVVSATSAVVGAAAS
-282 AGVAAGSQGVIN
+282 SQGVIN
-294 IGAAALSAAAA
+294 IGAAALAAAAA
-305 PGTLTLTGPSPNL
+305 PGTLSLTGPSPSL

-330 TDTSGYVFVPGITG
+330 TNTAGYVFTPGITG
-344 AGKVSTYSGTTILTA
+344 AGKLSTYNGTTILTA

-387 NVSNNGAL
+387 NVANNGIL
-395 TFNRSDG
+395 NFNRTDS

-408 VSGSG
+408 ISGSG

-434 TTILAGT
+434 TAIAAGT
-441 LQLGNGGATGAIVG
+441 LQLGNGGTTGAIVG

-468 NTLTLD
+468 NTLTFA

-493 TGNST
+493 TADST
-498 YAGGTTISAGTLQL
+498 YTGGTTISAGTLQL
-512 GSGGASGAIL
+512 GSGGTSGAIL
-522 GNVTNN
+522 GNVVDN
-528 GALAFNRSDTVAFPG
+528 GALTFNRSDV
-543 LISGSGVVNQIG
+543 Q
-555 AGTTILAADNTY
+555 
-567 TGGTAISAGTLQ
+567 
-579 LGNGGT
+579 
-585 TGAILGNVAN
+585 
-595 NGALAFNRSDTVT
+595 T

-620 QIGTGTTTLTADNT
+620 QIGTGTTILTADNT

-657 LGNVANNGA
+657 PGDVTNNGA
-666 LTFNRSDVLT
+666 LTFNRSDV
-676 FAGQISGS
+676 
-684 GVVNQIGAGATILTA
+684 
-699 DNTYTGGTAISA
+699 
-711 GALQL
+711 
-716 GNGGTSG
+716 
-723 SILGDVANDGLL
+723 
-735 AFNRSDTMT
+735 
-744 LAGQISGSGAVN
+744 
-756 QIGTGTTVLTGNN
+756 
-769 NYTGGTAI
+769 
-777 EAGTLQ
+777 
-783 LGNGAAAGA
+783 
-792 IVGNVANNGTL
+792 
-803 AFNRSDAQTF
+803 QTF

-820 GTVSQIGAGTTILT
+820 GTVNQIGSGTTTLT

-839 TGGTTISAGTLQ
+839 TGGTTIAAGTLQ

-864 VANNGALSFNRS
+864 VANSGALSFNRS
-876 DIQTFPGLISGGGVV
+876 D
-891 NQIGAG
+891 A
-897 TTILT
+897 
-902 ADNTY
+902 
-907 TGGTA
+907 
-912 ISAGTLQLG
+912 
-921 NGGTSGAILGDV
+921 
-933 ANNGALSFNRSDI
+933 
-946 QTFPGLISGSGV
+946 
-958 VNQIGAG
+958 
-965 TTILTADNTYTGGTA
+965 
-980 ISAGTLQ
+980 
-987 LGNGGT
+987 
-993 TGAILG
+993 
-999 DVANNGA
+999 
-1006 LTFNRSDVQTFAG
+1006 
-1019 QISGSGVVNQIG
+1019 
-1031 AGTTILAADNTY
+1031 
-1043 TGATTI
+1043 
-1049 SAGTLQLG
+1049 
-1057 NGGASGGIL
+1057 
-1066 GNVAN
+1066 
-1071 NGALTFNRSD
+1071 
-1081 TVTFAGLI
+1081 VTFAGLI
-1089 SGNGTVNQNGS
+1089 SGSGTVNQNGT
-1100 GATILTAQNTYGGP
+1100 GTTILTAQNTYGGP
-1114 TNINSGVLRAG
+1114 TNVNNGVLRAG
-1125 GVSTLSPNSAVNVA
+1125 AASTLSPNSAVNVA
-1139 AAGTLDLNGYSQAT
+1139 AAGTLDLSGYNQT
-1153 AGATNAGLIDMGA
+1153 VAGVTNAGLINMGT

-1178 YVGQGGRIAMNTLL
+1178 YAGQGGRIAMNTLL
-1192 GGDDSPS
+1192 GDDSSPS
-1199 DRLVINGGAASG
+1199 DRLVINGGTASG
-1211 SSSLIVANAGGA
+1211 SSSLIVTNAGGA
-1223 GALTTGNGIL
+1223 GAVTTGNGIL

-1243 AASAFSLGNAGGYVA
+1243 ATSAFTLGNAGGYVA

-1263 YTLQRSSVDGSGLQ
+1263 YTLQRSSVDASGLQ

-1296 KQPEPPVPPNP
+1296 KNPEPPVPPNP
-1307 PVPPVPPN
+1307 PEPPVPPN

-1340 ALRYGATFLDSLH
+1340 ALRYGSTFLDSLH

-1365 TPAGSNS
+1365 TPTGSNS

-1497 FGFATSLESGYPF
+1497 FGFATSLEGGYPF

-1526 QKVNL
+1526 QNVNL
-1531 NDADD
+1531 NDAND

-1542 FNDVDSLRGRVGV
+1542 FNDVDSLRGRLGV

-1565 GPEGKRVATTWLR
+1565 GPDGKRVATTWLR

-1607 GMSVQLN
+1607 GASVQLN
-1614 LGADVGVKRNVSVY
+1614 LGADVGVKRNVSMY
-1628 GSVGSEISLRGDGQS
+1628 GSVGSEISLRGDGQN